1 MSDLQAT
8 FEFSV
13 ELYKFYNVDLFQRG
27 LYQVRVGLRVSPKV
41 PVHIEASVSS
51 GNGAARTGRPAA
63 NASLVGGLAASR
75 AFQIMYRNEEVTLRD
90 IVHFRA
96 HLLVDSRNL
105 KESLERAE
113 WSLGVELWCGE
124 GAQSSNL
131 APVSCRV
138 LKLHF
143 QPAQGLHYHLPVLFD
158 YFHLSAVSITIH
170 TSLVALHQPYINTP
184 RSSKQ
189 WGKLMKNAG
198 TNFSSSGSLEN
209 ILFGS
214 SAKCTGGNSSKI
226 AHARQVH
233 AEVCGILLGSL
244 EGLQNALAICGSTG
258 AQLTPEESSTNS
270 IVGEVAQRIKDLSD
284 TGKKSEA
291 GEEEEWAMGAAHD
304 IARLCAEVTL
314 RWRAFLHHTSD
325 RPHVH
330 HALAARHHALRIKRF
345 AECFFVLDNPRHSL
359 AGCYDS
365 NYQSYQSVGEAA
377 RRSRYLALLPPL
389 PVHCIALDGD
399 PHIMP
404 IIFEDRYQD
413 TAEFARRRSFLNSNA
428 NKSGS
433 DPFLCTETLSE
444 DCGCSVSSLMD
455 SRRPSS
461 EASRV
466 TLTLPK
472 AIIDVLEPQFKS
484 PKSTAGMVQATLTLA
499 PQKSASGSPKRTLV
513 KQNVVEMNVGKATKK
528 QLELTGRNRYIVQN
542 NQISEIQLPPNNAFA
557 SCSIQQGQQ
566 LSRYSASTLLDI
578 NATKD
583 NHMSRQGKDSSDT
596 NEVFHQKHEVIS
608 GVSTLPARHSKSL
621 DQLRIAQMTPMN
633 NSKQMLSKNVRN
645 NSNTSVNYPPNT
657 FIPPQQVKPTTLPR
671 SVTTTAYPT
680 STTTRCAPKG
690 DDYRRNISEFREKY
704 KNPFNPNVN
713 QNSEV
718 FHNVGHK
725 VYGYTFGNQGNP
737 QVNNVIR
744 NPLEFQRGYSVN
756 LPRPMLPPRNSY
768 PPVSGKNQVTD
779 QASVVL
785 HKHVHRSN
793 STHVF
798 HPNMEN
804 PQIDIEAAR
813 NQLRHELN
821 YYLQKGDWSYDF
833 NTGSLI
839 QNYQKKSSKSS
850 DDSGFVMT
858 LDRSSDGTSKSTYS
872 KTPPSTPHSTMPSVR
887 HKKSRSKESKLNHA
901 TKENSK
907 INSSRDSLTSHH
919 SIRSRDS
926 KSDRCT
932 PKSDRSTPKSDRG
945 ISRSGKATPKSGAIT
960 PRSGL
965 VTPKSGRVTPKSGL
979 ATPKSG
985 RSSGKPEK
993 RSKHKPSEKMSQ
1005 LMSEAASSSSSDSI
1019 PFELRRL
1026 ESSASVPYSLD
1037 QGPELLRHC
1046 RSAAS
1051 VLEEPNINN
1060 TFGSESLPNL
1070 APPPAFESPPLDIAD
1085 KDFKILPPENFSNKE
1100 EKRSR
1105 KISPKSPQDA
1115 LKSKPV
1121 VKKVLKDRIDYTEKL
1136 IAAEIR
1142 SLTVDRHCK
1151 SHKPSGPAAA
1161 VQKYH
1166 NKARSEIDLAH
1177 FAAENEYEHLPPPQQ
1192 FRDAPPPPDEFKD
1205 PPSKSPKLSR
1215 QSSKASTPSKTP
1227 RKQSVQP
1234 STLELDNPLYHVCEG
1249 IRERRKLRPHQS
1261 VNSNSGLMSGTL
1273 NKSQSTGELAT
1284 RNENEQRESNLVS
1297 IFGLAESER
1306 LFVKCREE
1314 FRQSV
1319 KYPGAIYSDFP
1330 PVENSLPY
1338 FHISDEYRMF
1348 NPEELGLHLI
1358 ICVHGLDGNAADL
1371 RLVKTYLELG
1381 LPGARLDFLMSERN
1395 QGDTFSDFDT
1405 MTDRLVQ
1412 EILAHIQNSNDPARI
1427 SFVGHSLGTI
1437 IIRSALARP
1446 QMKPFLGKLHTFLSL
1461 SGPHLGTLY
1470 NSSGLVNAGMWFMQK
1485 WKKSGSL
1492 LQLSLR
1498 DASDPRRSFLY
1509 RLSERSQLHQFKHIL
1524 LCGSGQDRYVPLHS
1538 ARLELCKAAAKD
1550 TSLHGQA
1557 YREMVHNMVSPLAA
1571 RASSVSVVRYDVQ
1584 HALPHTASALVG
1596 RAAHI
1601 AALDSDLFIEKFLL
1615 VSAMKA
1621 HPPARGYSSG
1631 LQRDVH
1637 TTLQAA
1643 GRQCDRLLF
1652 QRALCDT
1659 HAAHA
1664 LQHRPPPASSDTR
1677 AHNRATRLASK
1688 ALYKPRPEPGV
1699 AGFASLSGLAT
1710 LGSAGN
1716 PLLPGLYSNNAAP
1729 TETEKEVYEE
1739 VQRVLLE
1746 SEVILEEI
1754 QCYKGAG
1761 KEIREAIADPSR
1773 ISQERAWRAVKPL
1786 VDKLL
1791 RCYNHSLELQR
1802 LRQSIPNSSEYLRC
1816 ELDVVMLKK
1825 ESSLPKCC
1833 VNLPCLKTSK
1843 VSGNIVY
1850 VMKVYMALR
1859 HDLILELS
1867 SLCFRGASVGGALV
1881 LRKLPTDYPGIDLHA
1896 NSLNLYNFTSIRPME
1911 VVPRLLGSLVGG
1923 AMSPTQHLEQQQ
1935 ALVKQFAEILEFVLK
1950 FDEYKMK
1957 TPAIQND
1964 FSYYRRS
1971 VSRGGLINPDIPAD
1985 EAHIGAEVANRMSL
1999 FYAQA
2004 TPMLKVLSEATS
2016 QFVNDNQ
2023 QDLENTTETL
2033 STMAKV
2039 CLRMLENPK
2048 LVAQFSREETSLLVL
2063 RVMVGLIILY
2073 DWVHPSG
2080 AFCRSSSVDVKGCV
2094 KFLQQ
2099 QTPAKAEPLLNALR
2113 YTTKHLNNPTTPKNI
2128 RTLLAA

>member
-63 NASLVGGLAASR
+63 NASLISGLGASR

-113 WSLGVELWCGE
+113 FSFGVELWCSE
-124 GAQSSNL
+124 GAQSSTL

-143 QPAQGLHYHLPVLFD
+143 QPSQGLHYHLPVLFD

-170 TSLVALHQPYINTP
+170 ASLVALHQPYINTP

-189 WGKLMKNAG
+189 WGKLMKSAG
-198 TNFSSSGSLEN
+198 SNFNTSGSFEN
-209 ILFGS
+209 VLFGS
-214 SAKCTGGNSSKI
+214 TGKCAGGNSSKI

-244 EGLQNALAICGSTG
+244 EGLQSALAICGSTG
-258 AQLTPEESSTNS
+258 VLLTPEESSSNS
-270 IVGEVAQRIKDLSD
+270 VVGEVAQRIKDLSD
-284 TGKKSEA
+284 FGRNFQKSEC
-291 GEEEEWAMGAAHD
+291 GEEEEWAMSAAHD

-365 NYQSYQSVGEAA
+365 NYQSYQSVGEVA

-413 TAEFARRRSFLNSNA
+413 TAEFARRRSFLNSSA
-428 NKSGS
+428 SKSGS
-433 DPFLCTETLSE
+433 DPFLCSE
-444 DCGCSVSSLMD
+444 PLDDCACSVSSLMD

-472 AIIDVLEPQFKS
+472 TIMDVLEPQFNA
-484 PKSTAGMVQATLTLA
+484 PKSSSSVVQATLTLA
-499 PQKSASGSPKRTLV
+499 PQKSARGSPKRALV
-513 KQNVVEMNVGKATKK
+513 KQNVVELPKAHNK

-566 LSRYSASTLLDI
+566 MSRYSASTLLDI
-578 NATKD
+578 STAKSASNV
-583 NHMSRQGKDSSDT
+583 SRLGKEKSEPGL
-596 NEVFHQKHEVIS
+596 EVFRQKHEITS

-621 DQLRIAQMTPMN
+621 DQLRVSQMTPLN
-633 NSKQMLSKNVRN
+633 NAQTLTKNVRN
-645 NSNTSVNYPPNT
+645 SSNSSVNYPKPYL
-657 FIPPQQVKPTTLPR
+657 PPQQIKPTTLPR

-680 STTTRCAPKG
+680 NTTTRCKERG
-690 DDYRRNISEFREKY
+690 DDYRKNISEFREKY
-704 KNPFNPNVN
+704 KHPGNMAGGHGMNN
-713 QNSEV
+713 EV
-718 FHNVGHK
+718 FHNVGYK
-725 VYGYTFGNQGNP
+725 YDGAMKPNPNQVYGYTFGNQGNL

-768 PPVSGKNQVTD
+768 PPVSGKTQVTD
-779 QASVVL
+779 QNNLVSN
-785 HKHVHRSN
+785 KHVHRSN

-798 HPNMEN
+798 HQKEN
-804 PQIDIEAAR
+804 QQIDIEAAR

-858 LDRSSDGTSKSTYS
+858 LDRSSDGTSKSTFS

-887 HKKSRSKESKLNHA
+887 HKKSRSKESKLSHSA
-901 TKENSK
+901 KETAK
-907 INSSRDSLTSHH
+907 INSSRDSLSSHH
-919 SIRSRDS
+919 SVKSRDS
-926 KSDRCT
+926 KSDRHT
-932 PKSDRSTPKSDRG
+932 SKSERSTPKSDRATP
-945 ISRSGKATPKSGAIT
+945 RSGKSTPKSGGITPKSGLATPKSGRATPKSGAT
-960 PRSGL
+960 
-965 VTPKSGRVTPKSGL
+965 
-979 ATPKSG
+979 TPKSG

-993 RSKHKPSEKMSQ
+993 RTKHKPSEKMTQ
-1005 LMSEAASSSSSDSI
+1005 LMSEAASSSSDESI

-1051 VLEEPNINN
+1051 VLDEPNLNN

-1070 APPPAFESPPLDIAD
+1070 APPPAFDSPPLDIAD
-1085 KDFKILPPENFSNKE
+1085 KDFKILPPENFLNKDEKRNRSTSTSSLSEQSGWVSSGRSSGPSSPDNASCQLNQNFVPGNSNVSKVSNKNYEDPNEHQITDGETISDFKRTVLNGEQLRDRLLKLAVKVAQNNSNEKIECCDKEVCE
-1100 EKRSR
+1100 ECTICSDSICTDSQCEYNKLMHSNGLDAGCNSDTCTASCFQQMADASVSKGNQRHNSFSAVQG
-1105 KISPKSPQDA
+1105 KTYTSSSKS
-1115 LKSKPV
+1115 LNEGTVKKSKTIGDNLHPYIR
-1121 VKKVLKDRIDYTEKL
+1121 KEIPQQPPQPQAAQGKSQTLDKTKLKDRIQYTEKL

-1142 SLTVDRHCK
+1142 SLTVDRNCK
-1151 SHKPSGPAAA
+1151 TSHKKSTPAGA
-1161 VQKYH
+1161 VQKFS
-1166 NKARSEIDLAH
+1166 NKAKSEVDLAH
-1177 FAAENEYEHLPPPQQ
+1177 FMGDNDYEHLPPPQQ
-1192 FRDAPPPPDEFKD
+1192 FRDAPPPPDQF
-1205 PPSKSPKLSR
+1205 KLSR
-1215 QSSKASTPSKTP
+1215 QSSKSSTPSKTP
-1227 RKQSVQP
+1227 RKQPPQP
-1234 STLELDNPLYHVCEG
+1234 SSLQLDNPLYHVCE
-1249 IRERRKLRPHQS
+1249 
-1261 VNSNSGLMSGTL
+1261 
-1273 NKSQSTGELAT
+1273 
-1284 RNENEQRESNLVS
+1284 EQRESNLIS

-1348 NPEELGLHLI
+1348 NPEGLHLI

-1412 EILAHIQNSNDPARI
+1412 EILTHIQNSSDPARI

-1550 TSLHGQA
+1550 TSLLGQA

-1571 RASSVSVVRYDVQ
+1571 RASTVSVVRYDVQ

-1615 VSAMKA
+1615 VSA
-1621 HPPARGYSSG
+1621 
-1631 LQRDVH
+1631 
-1637 TTLQAA
+1637 
-1643 GRQCDRLLF
+1643 
-1652 QRALCDT
+1652 
-1659 HAAHA
+1659 
-1664 LQHRPPPASSDTR
+1664 
-1677 AHNRATRLASK
+1677 
-1688 ALYKPRPEPGV
+1688 
-1699 AGFASLSGLAT
+1699 
-1710 LGSAGN
+1710 
-1716 PLLPGLYSNNAAP
+1716 
-1729 TETEKEVYEE
+1729 
-1739 VQRVLLE
+1739 
-1746 SEVILEEI
+1746 
-1754 QCYKGAG
+1754 
-1761 KEIREAIADPSR
+1761 
-1773 ISQERAWRAVKPL
+1773 
-1786 VDKLL
+1786 
-1791 RCYNHSLELQR
+1791 
-1802 LRQSIPNSSEYLRC
+1802 
-1816 ELDVVMLKK
+1816 LK
-1825 ESSLPKCC
+1825 
-1833 VNLPCLKTSK
+1833 
-1843 VSGNIVY
+1843 Y
-1850 VMKVYMALR
+1850 
-1859 HDLILELS
+1859 
-1867 SLCFRGASVGGALV
+1867 FR
-1881 LRKLPTDYPGIDLHA
+1881 
-1896 NSLNLYNFTSIRPME
+1896 
-1911 VVPRLLGSLVGG
+1911 
-1923 AMSPTQHLEQQQ
+1923 
-1935 ALVKQFAEILEFVLK
+1935 
-1950 FDEYKMK
+1950 
-1957 TPAIQND
+1957 
-1964 FSYYRRS
+1964 
-1971 VSRGGLINPDIPAD
+1971 
-1985 EAHIGAEVANRMSL
+1985 
-1999 FYAQA
+1999 
-2004 TPMLKVLSEATS
+2004 
-2016 QFVNDNQ
+2016 
-2023 QDLENTTETL
+2023 
-2033 STMAKV
+2033 
-2039 CLRMLENPK
+2039 
-2048 LVAQFSREETSLLVL
+2048 
-2063 RVMVGLIILY
+2063 
-2073 DWVHPSG
+2073 
-2080 AFCRSSSVDVKGCV
+2080 
-2094 KFLQQ
+2094 
-2099 QTPAKAEPLLNALR
+2099 
-2113 YTTKHLNNPTTPKNI
+2113 
-2128 RTLLAA
+2128 

>member
-1 MSDLQAT
+1 MTDLQAT

-63 NASLVGGLAASR
+63 NASLIGGLAASR

-105 KESLERAE
+105 KDSLERAE
-113 WSLGVELWCGE
+113 WSLGVELWCSE
-124 GAQSSNL
+124 GAQSNTL

-143 QPAQGLHYHLPVLFD
+143 QPSNGLHYHLPVLFD

-170 TSLVALHQPYINTP
+170 ASLVALHQPYINAP

-189 WGKLMKNAG
+189 WGKLMKSAG
-198 TNFSSSGSLEN
+198 SNFNTSGSFEN
-209 ILFGS
+209 VLFGS
-214 SAKCTGGNSSKI
+214 AGKCTGGNSSKI

-244 EGLQNALAICGSTG
+244 EGLQTALSICGSAG
-258 AQLTPEESSTNS
+258 VLLTPEESANNS
-270 IVGEVAQRIKDLSD
+270 VVGEVAQRLKDLND
-284 TGKKSEA
+284 IGKKSEA
-291 GEEEEWAMGAAHD
+291 GEEEEWAMGLAHD

-365 NYQSYQSVGEAA
+365 NYQSYQSVGEAV

-433 DPFLCTETLSE
+433 DPFLCTESMGE
-444 DCGCSVSSLMD
+444 DCACGVGPLMD

-472 AIIDVLEPQFKS
+472 TILDVLEPQFNT
-484 PKSTAGMVQATLTLA
+484 PKSNNSVVQATLTLA
-499 PQKSASGSPKRTLV
+499 PQKSARGSPKRTLV
-513 KQNVVEMNVGKATKK
+513 KQNVVEVTKAYNK

-542 NQISEIQLPPNNAFA
+542 NQISEIQLPPNSAFA

-566 LSRYSASTLLDI
+566 LSRYSASTLLDM
-578 NATKD
+578 NATKSNTNILHSGRD
-583 NHMSRQGKDSSDT
+583 LNDT
-596 NEVFHQKHEVIS
+596 NDFRQKHEITS

-621 DQLRIAQMTPMN
+621 DQLRVAQMTPFS
-633 NSKQMLSKNVRN
+633 NSQTLTKTVKNS
-645 NSNTSVNYPPNT
+645 SNTSVNYPKPYHQHH
-657 FIPPQQVKPTTLPR
+657 PLQQVKPSTLPR

-680 STTTRCAPKG
+680 STTTRCGTKG

-704 KNPFNPNVN
+704 KNPCNLVNPHGMNN
-713 QNSEV
+713 EV
-718 FHNVGHK
+718 FHNVGYK
-725 VYGYTFGNQGNP
+725 YDGGMKCNPNQVYGYTFGNQGTLP
-737 QVNNVIR
+737 VNNVIR
-744 NPLEFQRGYSVN
+744 NPLEFQRGYNVN

-768 PPVSGKNQVTD
+768 PPVSGKTQATD
-779 QASVVL
+779 QNNLVSN
-785 HKHVHRSN
+785 KHVHRSN

-798 HPNMEN
+798 HQNVEN
-804 PQIDIEAAR
+804 QQIDIEAAR

-858 LDRSSDGTSKSTYS
+858 LDRSSDCTSKSTYS

-887 HKKSRSKESKLNHA
+887 HKKSRSKESKLNNSA
-901 TKENSK
+901 KENAK
-907 INSSRDSLTSHH
+907 VNSSRDSLSSHH

-926 KSDRCT
+926 KSDRQT
-932 PKSDRSTPKSDRG
+932 SKSERSTPKSDRG
-945 ISRSGKATPKSGAIT
+945 TPRSGKATPKSGGIT
-960 PRSGL
+960 PR
-965 VTPKSGRVTPKSGL
+965 SGL

-985 RSSGKPEK
+985 RTTPKSGMATPKSGRSSGRPEK
-993 RSKHKPSEKMSQ
+993 RSKHKASEKMTQ
-1005 LMSEAASSSSSDSI
+1005 LMSEAASSSSNESI

-1037 QGPELLRHC
+1037 HGPELLRHC

-1051 VLEEPNINN
+1051 VLDEPNINN

-1100 EKRSR
+1100 EKRSQSNSTSSLSEQSGWVSSGR
-1105 KISPKSPQDA
+1105 SSGPSSPDNASSQLNQTFTSPGNPTTSKSAPQKYEEEAKPKKVEGDTISDFKRTILNGEQLRERLLKLAVKVAQNNTNEKIECCDKEVCEECTICSDSICTDSQCEYNKLMHSNGIDAGCSSDTCTASCLQQFSDVPSAKANQRHNSFSAGQGKSYSSSS
-1115 LKSKPV
+1115 KSTNEGT
-1121 VKKVLKDRIDYTEKL
+1121 VKKSQTIGDNLHPYIRKEIPSKAQPAPTPAAGTTATAKSSSINKTKLRDRIEYTEKL
-1136 IAAEIR
+1136 IAAEIL
-1142 SLTVDRHCK
+1142 SLTVDRSCK
-1151 SHKPSGPAAA
+1151 SHNGKKVQSGPVSA
-1161 VQKYH
+1161 VQKLQ
-1166 NKARSEIDLAH
+1166 NKARSEVDLAH
-1177 FAAENEYEHLPPPQQ
+1177 FIGDNDYEHLPPPQQ

-1215 QSSKASTPSKTP
+1215 QSSKSSTPSKTP
-1227 RKQSVQP
+1227 RKQSAQP
-1234 STLELDNPLYHVCEG
+1234 SPLQLDNPLYHVCE
-1249 IRERRKLRPHQS
+1249 EP
-1261 VNSNSGLMSGTL
+1261 
-1273 NKSQSTGELAT
+1273 
-1284 RNENEQRESNLVS
+1284 RESNLIS

-1330 PVENSLPY
+1330 PLENSLPY

-1348 NPEELGLHLI
+1348 NPEGLHLI

-1412 EILAHIQNSNDPARI
+1412 EILTHIQNSSDPARI

-1437 IIRSALARP
+1437 IIRSALARKE
-1446 QMKPFLGKLHTFLSL
+1446 MKPFLGKLHTFLSL

-1550 TSLHGQA
+1550 TSLLGQA

-1571 RASSVSVVRYDVQ
+1571 RASTVSVVRYDVQ

-1615 VSAMKA
+1615 VSA
-1621 HPPARGYSSG
+1621 
-1631 LQRDVH
+1631 
-1637 TTLQAA
+1637 
-1643 GRQCDRLLF
+1643 
-1652 QRALCDT
+1652 
-1659 HAAHA
+1659 
-1664 LQHRPPPASSDTR
+1664 
-1677 AHNRATRLASK
+1677 
-1688 ALYKPRPEPGV
+1688 
-1699 AGFASLSGLAT
+1699 
-1710 LGSAGN
+1710 
-1716 PLLPGLYSNNAAP
+1716 
-1729 TETEKEVYEE
+1729 
-1739 VQRVLLE
+1739 
-1746 SEVILEEI
+1746 
-1754 QCYKGAG
+1754 
-1761 KEIREAIADPSR
+1761 
-1773 ISQERAWRAVKPL
+1773 
-1786 VDKLL
+1786 
-1791 RCYNHSLELQR
+1791 
-1802 LRQSIPNSSEYLRC
+1802 
-1816 ELDVVMLKK
+1816 LK
-1825 ESSLPKCC
+1825 
-1833 VNLPCLKTSK
+1833 
-1843 VSGNIVY
+1843 Y
-1850 VMKVYMALR
+1850 
-1859 HDLILELS
+1859 
-1867 SLCFRGASVGGALV
+1867 FR
-1881 LRKLPTDYPGIDLHA
+1881 
-1896 NSLNLYNFTSIRPME
+1896 
-1911 VVPRLLGSLVGG
+1911 
-1923 AMSPTQHLEQQQ
+1923 
-1935 ALVKQFAEILEFVLK
+1935 
-1950 FDEYKMK
+1950 
-1957 TPAIQND
+1957 
-1964 FSYYRRS
+1964 
-1971 VSRGGLINPDIPAD
+1971 
-1985 EAHIGAEVANRMSL
+1985 
-1999 FYAQA
+1999 
-2004 TPMLKVLSEATS
+2004 
-2016 QFVNDNQ
+2016 
-2023 QDLENTTETL
+2023 
-2033 STMAKV
+2033 
-2039 CLRMLENPK
+2039 
-2048 LVAQFSREETSLLVL
+2048 
-2063 RVMVGLIILY
+2063 
-2073 DWVHPSG
+2073 
-2080 AFCRSSSVDVKGCV
+2080 
-2094 KFLQQ
+2094 
-2099 QTPAKAEPLLNALR
+2099 
-2113 YTTKHLNNPTTPKNI
+2113 
-2128 RTLLAA
+2128 

>member
-63 NASLVGGLAASR
+63 NASLISGLGASR

-113 WSLGVELWCGE
+113 FSFGVELWCSE
-124 GAQSSNL
+124 GAQSSTL

-143 QPAQGLHYHLPVLFD
+143 QPSQGLHYHLPVLFD

-170 TSLVALHQPYINTP
+170 ASLVALHQPYINTP

-189 WGKLMKNAG
+189 WGKLMKSAG
-198 TNFSSSGSLEN
+198 SNFNTSGSFEN
-209 ILFGS
+209 VLFGS
-214 SAKCTGGNSSKI
+214 TGKCAGGNSSKI

-244 EGLQNALAICGSTG
+244 EGLQSALAICGSTG
-258 AQLTPEESSTNS
+258 VLLTPEESSSNS
-270 IVGEVAQRIKDLSD
+270 VVGEVAQRIKDLSD
-284 TGKKSEA
+284 FGRNFQKSEC
-291 GEEEEWAMGAAHD
+291 GEEEEWAMSAAHD

-365 NYQSYQSVGEAA
+365 NYQSYQSVGEVA

-413 TAEFARRRSFLNSNA
+413 TAEFARRRSFLNSSA
-428 NKSGS
+428 SKSGS
-433 DPFLCTETLSE
+433 DPFLCSE
-444 DCGCSVSSLMD
+444 PLDDCACSVSSLMD

-472 AIIDVLEPQFKS
+472 TIMDVLEPQFNA
-484 PKSTAGMVQATLTLA
+484 PKSSSSVVQATLTLA
-499 PQKSASGSPKRTLV
+499 PQKSARGSPKRALV
-513 KQNVVEMNVGKATKK
+513 KQNVVELPKAHNK

-566 LSRYSASTLLDI
+566 MSRYSASTLLDI
-578 NATKD
+578 STAKSASNV
-583 NHMSRQGKDSSDT
+583 SRLGKEKSEPGL
-596 NEVFHQKHEVIS
+596 EVFRQKHEITS

-621 DQLRIAQMTPMN
+621 DQLRVSQMTPLN
-633 NSKQMLSKNVRN
+633 NAQTLTKNVRN
-645 NSNTSVNYPPNT
+645 SSNSSVNYPKPYL
-657 FIPPQQVKPTTLPR
+657 PPQQIKPTTLPR

-680 STTTRCAPKG
+680 NTTTRCKERG
-690 DDYRRNISEFREKY
+690 DDYRKNISEFREKY
-704 KNPFNPNVN
+704 KHPGNMAGGHGMNN
-713 QNSEV
+713 EV
-718 FHNVGHK
+718 FHNVGYK
-725 VYGYTFGNQGNP
+725 YDGAMKPNPNQVYGYTFGNQGNL

-768 PPVSGKNQVTD
+768 PPVSGKTQVTD
-779 QASVVL
+779 QNNLVSN
-785 HKHVHRSN
+785 KHVHRSN

-798 HPNMEN
+798 HQKEN
-804 PQIDIEAAR
+804 QQIDIEAAR

-858 LDRSSDGTSKSTYS
+858 LDRSSDGTSKSTFS

-887 HKKSRSKESKLNHA
+887 HKKSRSKESKLSHSA
-901 TKENSK
+901 KETAK
-907 INSSRDSLTSHH
+907 INSSRDSLSSHH
-919 SIRSRDS
+919 SVKSRDS
-926 KSDRCT
+926 KSDRHT
-932 PKSDRSTPKSDRG
+932 SKSERSTPKSDRATP
-945 ISRSGKATPKSGAIT
+945 RSGKSTPKSGGITPKSGLATPKSGRATPKSGAT
-960 PRSGL
+960 
-965 VTPKSGRVTPKSGL
+965 
-979 ATPKSG
+979 TPKSG

-993 RSKHKPSEKMSQ
+993 RTKHKPSEKMTQ
-1005 LMSEAASSSSSDSI
+1005 LMSEAASSSSDESI

-1051 VLEEPNINN
+1051 VLDEPNLNN

-1070 APPPAFESPPLDIAD
+1070 APPPAFDSPPLDIAD
-1085 KDFKILPPENFSNKE
+1085 KDFKILPPENFLNKDEKRNRSTSTSSLSEQSGWVSSGRSSGPSSPDNASCQLNQNFVPGNSNVSKVSNKNYEDPNEHQITDGETISDFKRTVLNGEQLRDRLLKLAVKVAQNNSNEKIECCDKEVCE
-1100 EKRSR
+1100 ECTICSDSICTDSQCEYNKLMHSNGLDAGCNSDTCTASCFQQMADASVSKGNQRHNSFSAVQG
-1105 KISPKSPQDA
+1105 KTYTSSSKS
-1115 LKSKPV
+1115 LNEGTVKKSKTIGDNLHPYIR
-1121 VKKVLKDRIDYTEKL
+1121 KEIPQQPPQPQ
-1136 IAAEIR
+1136 AAQEIR
-1142 SLTVDRHCK
+1142 SLTVDRNCK
-1151 SHKPSGPAAA
+1151 TSHKKSTPAGA
-1161 VQKYH
+1161 VQKFS
-1166 NKARSEIDLAH
+1166 NKAKSEVDLAH
-1177 FAAENEYEHLPPPQQ
+1177 FMGDNDYEHLPPPQQ
-1192 FRDAPPPPDEFKD
+1192 FRDAPPPPDQFKD

-1215 QSSKASTPSKTP
+1215 QSSKSSTPSKTP
-1227 RKQSVQP
+1227 RKQPPQP
-1234 STLELDNPLYHVCEG
+1234 SSLQLDNPLYHVCEG
-1249 IRERRKLRPHQS
+1249 IMERRKLRPHQS
-1261 VNSNSGLMSGTL
+1261 VNSSSTPSGSTL
-1273 NKSQSTGELAT
+1273 NKSQSTGELAS
-1284 RNENEQRESNLVS
+1284 RNETEQRESNLIS

-1348 NPEELGLHLI
+1348 NPEGLHLI

-1412 EILAHIQNSNDPARI
+1412 EILTHIQNSSDPARI

-1550 TSLHGQA
+1550 TSLLGQA

-1571 RASSVSVVRYDVQ
+1571 RASTVSVVRYDVQ

-1615 VSAMKA
+1615 VSA
-1621 HPPARGYSSG
+1621 
-1631 LQRDVH
+1631 
-1637 TTLQAA
+1637 
-1643 GRQCDRLLF
+1643 
-1652 QRALCDT
+1652 
-1659 HAAHA
+1659 
-1664 LQHRPPPASSDTR
+1664 
-1677 AHNRATRLASK
+1677 
-1688 ALYKPRPEPGV
+1688 
-1699 AGFASLSGLAT
+1699 
-1710 LGSAGN
+1710 
-1716 PLLPGLYSNNAAP
+1716 
-1729 TETEKEVYEE
+1729 
-1739 VQRVLLE
+1739 
-1746 SEVILEEI
+1746 
-1754 QCYKGAG
+1754 
-1761 KEIREAIADPSR
+1761 
-1773 ISQERAWRAVKPL
+1773 
-1786 VDKLL
+1786 
-1791 RCYNHSLELQR
+1791 
-1802 LRQSIPNSSEYLRC
+1802 
-1816 ELDVVMLKK
+1816 LK
-1825 ESSLPKCC
+1825 
-1833 VNLPCLKTSK
+1833 
-1843 VSGNIVY
+1843 Y
-1850 VMKVYMALR
+1850 
-1859 HDLILELS
+1859 
-1867 SLCFRGASVGGALV
+1867 FR
-1881 LRKLPTDYPGIDLHA
+1881 
-1896 NSLNLYNFTSIRPME
+1896 
-1911 VVPRLLGSLVGG
+1911 
-1923 AMSPTQHLEQQQ
+1923 
-1935 ALVKQFAEILEFVLK
+1935 
-1950 FDEYKMK
+1950 
-1957 TPAIQND
+1957 
-1964 FSYYRRS
+1964 
-1971 VSRGGLINPDIPAD
+1971 
-1985 EAHIGAEVANRMSL
+1985 
-1999 FYAQA
+1999 
-2004 TPMLKVLSEATS
+2004 
-2016 QFVNDNQ
+2016 
-2023 QDLENTTETL
+2023 
-2033 STMAKV
+2033 
-2039 CLRMLENPK
+2039 
-2048 LVAQFSREETSLLVL
+2048 
-2063 RVMVGLIILY
+2063 
-2073 DWVHPSG
+2073 
-2080 AFCRSSSVDVKGCV
+2080 
-2094 KFLQQ
+2094 
-2099 QTPAKAEPLLNALR
+2099 
-2113 YTTKHLNNPTTPKNI
+2113 
-2128 RTLLAA
+2128 

>member
-170 TSLVALHQPYINTP
+170 TSLVALHQPYIKKSIMHYVQSCTP

-1105 KISPKSPQDA
+1105 SNSTSSLSEQSGWVSSGRSSGPSTPDNASCQLNQNFPPPVSSTGSKLSNDEAESKKEKVEGDKINDFKRTVLNGDQLRERLLKLAVKVAQSNPNEKIECCDKEVCEECTICSDSICTDSQCEYNKLMHNNGIDAGCNSDTCTASCFQQFSGNVSKINQRHNSFSAIQGKSYNSTPKITNEGTVKKSQTVSDNLHPLLRKEISPKSPQDA

-1348 NPEELGLHLI
+1348 NPEGLHLI

-1615 VSAMKA
+1615 VSAMK
-1621 HPPARGYSSG
+1621 Y
-1631 LQRDVH
+1631 
-1637 TTLQAA
+1637 
-1643 GRQCDRLLF
+1643 
-1652 QRALCDT
+1652 
-1659 HAAHA
+1659 
-1664 LQHRPPPASSDTR
+1664 
-1677 AHNRATRLASK
+1677 
-1688 ALYKPRPEPGV
+1688 
-1699 AGFASLSGLAT
+1699 
-1710 LGSAGN
+1710 
-1716 PLLPGLYSNNAAP
+1716 
-1729 TETEKEVYEE
+1729 
-1739 VQRVLLE
+1739 
-1746 SEVILEEI
+1746 
-1754 QCYKGAG
+1754 
-1761 KEIREAIADPSR
+1761 
-1773 ISQERAWRAVKPL
+1773 
-1786 VDKLL
+1786 
-1791 RCYNHSLELQR
+1791 
-1802 LRQSIPNSSEYLRC
+1802 
-1816 ELDVVMLKK
+1816 
-1825 ESSLPKCC
+1825 
-1833 VNLPCLKTSK
+1833 
-1843 VSGNIVY
+1843 
-1850 VMKVYMALR
+1850 
-1859 HDLILELS
+1859 
-1867 SLCFRGASVGGALV
+1867 FR
-1881 LRKLPTDYPGIDLHA
+1881 
-1896 NSLNLYNFTSIRPME
+1896 
-1911 VVPRLLGSLVGG
+1911 
-1923 AMSPTQHLEQQQ
+1923 
-1935 ALVKQFAEILEFVLK
+1935 
-1950 FDEYKMK
+1950 
-1957 TPAIQND
+1957 
-1964 FSYYRRS
+1964 
-1971 VSRGGLINPDIPAD
+1971 
-1985 EAHIGAEVANRMSL
+1985 
-1999 FYAQA
+1999 
-2004 TPMLKVLSEATS
+2004 
-2016 QFVNDNQ
+2016 
-2023 QDLENTTETL
+2023 
-2033 STMAKV
+2033 
-2039 CLRMLENPK
+2039 
-2048 LVAQFSREETSLLVL
+2048 
-2063 RVMVGLIILY
+2063 
-2073 DWVHPSG
+2073 
-2080 AFCRSSSVDVKGCV
+2080 
-2094 KFLQQ
+2094 
-2099 QTPAKAEPLLNALR
+2099 
-2113 YTTKHLNNPTTPKNI
+2113 
-2128 RTLLAA
+2128 

>member
-170 TSLVALHQPYINTP
+170 TSLVALHQPYIKKSIMHYVQSCTP

-1105 KISPKSPQDA
+1105 SNSTSSLSEQSGWVSSGRSSGPSTPDNASCQLNQNFPPPVSSTGSKLSNDEAESKKEKVEGDKINDFKRTVLNGDQLRERLLKLAVKVAQSNPNEKIECCDKEVCEECTICSDSICTDSQCEYNKLMHNNGIDAGCNSDTCTASCFQQFSGNVSKINQRHNSFSAIQGKSYNSTPKITNEGTVKKSQTVSDNLHPLLRKEISPKSPQDA

-1234 STLELDNPLYHVCEG
+1234 STLELDNPLYHVCE
-1249 IRERRKLRPHQS
+1249 
-1261 VNSNSGLMSGTL
+1261 
-1273 NKSQSTGELAT
+1273 
-1284 RNENEQRESNLVS
+1284 EQRESNLVS

-1348 NPEELGLHLI
+1348 NPEGLHLI

-1615 VSAMKA
+1615 VSAMK
-1621 HPPARGYSSG
+1621 Y
-1631 LQRDVH
+1631 
-1637 TTLQAA
+1637 
-1643 GRQCDRLLF
+1643 
-1652 QRALCDT
+1652 
-1659 HAAHA
+1659 
-1664 LQHRPPPASSDTR
+1664 
-1677 AHNRATRLASK
+1677 
-1688 ALYKPRPEPGV
+1688 
-1699 AGFASLSGLAT
+1699 
-1710 LGSAGN
+1710 
-1716 PLLPGLYSNNAAP
+1716 
-1729 TETEKEVYEE
+1729 
-1739 VQRVLLE
+1739 
-1746 SEVILEEI
+1746 
-1754 QCYKGAG
+1754 
-1761 KEIREAIADPSR
+1761 
-1773 ISQERAWRAVKPL
+1773 
-1786 VDKLL
+1786 
-1791 RCYNHSLELQR
+1791 
-1802 LRQSIPNSSEYLRC
+1802 
-1816 ELDVVMLKK
+1816 
-1825 ESSLPKCC
+1825 
-1833 VNLPCLKTSK
+1833 
-1843 VSGNIVY
+1843 
-1850 VMKVYMALR
+1850 
-1859 HDLILELS
+1859 
-1867 SLCFRGASVGGALV
+1867 FR
-1881 LRKLPTDYPGIDLHA
+1881 
-1896 NSLNLYNFTSIRPME
+1896 
-1911 VVPRLLGSLVGG
+1911 
-1923 AMSPTQHLEQQQ
+1923 
-1935 ALVKQFAEILEFVLK
+1935 
-1950 FDEYKMK
+1950 
-1957 TPAIQND
+1957 
-1964 FSYYRRS
+1964 
-1971 VSRGGLINPDIPAD
+1971 
-1985 EAHIGAEVANRMSL
+1985 
-1999 FYAQA
+1999 
-2004 TPMLKVLSEATS
+2004 
-2016 QFVNDNQ
+2016 
-2023 QDLENTTETL
+2023 
-2033 STMAKV
+2033 
-2039 CLRMLENPK
+2039 
-2048 LVAQFSREETSLLVL
+2048 
-2063 RVMVGLIILY
+2063 
-2073 DWVHPSG
+2073 
-2080 AFCRSSSVDVKGCV
+2080 
-2094 KFLQQ
+2094 
-2099 QTPAKAEPLLNALR
+2099 
-2113 YTTKHLNNPTTPKNI
+2113 
-2128 RTLLAA
+2128 

>member
-1 MSDLQAT
+1 MTDLQAT

-63 NASLVGGLAASR
+63 NASLIGGLAASR

-96 HLLVDSRNL
+96 HLLVDSRSL

-113 WSLGVELWCGE
+113 WSLGVELWCSE
-124 GAQSSNL
+124 GAQSSTL

-158 YFHLSAVSITIH
+158 YFHLSSVSITIH
-170 TSLVALHQPYINTP
+170 ASLVALHQPYIKKSIMHYVQSCTP

-189 WGKLMKNAG
+189 WGKLMKSAG
-198 TNFSSSGSLEN
+198 SNFNTSGSFEN
-209 ILFGS
+209 VLFGS
-214 SAKCTGGNSSKI
+214 TGKCAGGNSSKI

-244 EGLQNALAICGSTG
+244 EGLQSALAICGSPG
-258 AQLTPEESSTNS
+258 ILLTPEESSSNS
-270 IVGEVAQRIKDLSD
+270 VVGEVAQRIKDLSD
-284 TGKKSEA
+284 FGKTFQKSEC
-291 GEEEEWAMGAAHD
+291 GEEEWAMSAAHD

-345 AECFFVLDNPRHSL
+345 SECFFVLDNPRHSL

-365 NYQSYQSVGEAA
+365 NYQSYQSVGEVA

-413 TAEFARRRSFLNSNA
+413 TAEFARRRSFLNSSA
-428 NKSGS
+428 SKSGS
-433 DPFLCTETLSE
+433 DPFLCSE
-444 DCGCSVSSLMD
+444 PLGDDCACSVSSLMD

-472 AIIDVLEPQFKS
+472 TIMDVLEPQFNA
-484 PKSTAGMVQATLTLA
+484 PKSSSSVVQATLTLA
-499 PQKSASGSPKRTLV
+499 PQKSARGSPKRALV
-513 KQNVVEMNVGKATKK
+513 KQNVVELPKAHNK

-557 SCSIQQGQQ
+557 SCPIQQGQQ
-566 LSRYSASTLLDI
+566 MSRYSASTLLDM
-578 NATKD
+578 NSAKSAS
-583 NHMSRQGKDSSDT
+583 NVSRLGKEQSEPGL
-596 NEVFHQKHEVIS
+596 EVFRQKHEITS

-621 DQLRIAQMTPMN
+621 DQLRVSQMTPLN
-633 NSKQMLSKNVRN
+633 TAQTLTKTVRN
-645 NSNTSVNYPPNT
+645 GSNASVNYPKPYL
-657 FIPPQQVKPTTLPR
+657 PPQQVKPTTLPR
-671 SVTTTAYPT
+671 SVTTSAYPT
-680 STTTRCAPKG
+680 NTTTRCSSKG

-704 KNPFNPNVN
+704 KNPCIKNVGHGVN
-713 QNSEV
+713 NEV
-718 FHNVGHK
+718 FHNVGYNYDGGMK
-725 VYGYTFGNQGNP
+725 SNPNQVYGYTFGNQGNL

-779 QASVVL
+779 QNNLVSN
-785 HKHVHRSN
+785 KHVHRSN

-798 HPNMEN
+798 HQKVEN
-804 PQIDIEAAR
+804 QQIDIEAAR

-887 HKKSRSKESKLNHA
+887 HKKSRSKESKLNQSG
-901 TKENSK
+901 KENTK
-907 INSSRDSLTSHH
+907 MNSSRDSLSSHH
-919 SIRSRDS
+919 SIKSRDS
-926 KSDRCT
+926 KSDRHT
-932 PKSDRSTPKSDRG
+932 SKSERSTPKSDRATP
-945 ISRSGKATPKSGAIT
+945 RSGKSTPKSGGFTPKSGLSTPKSGRATPKSGAT
-960 PRSGL
+960 
-965 VTPKSGRVTPKSGL
+965 
-979 ATPKSG
+979 TPKSG

-993 RSKHKPSEKMSQ
+993 RTKHKPSEKMTQ
-1005 LMSEAASSSSSDSI
+1005 LMSEAASSSSNESI

-1026 ESSASVPYSLD
+1026 ESSTSVPYSLD
-1037 QGPELLRHC
+1037 HGPELLRHC

-1051 VLEEPNINN
+1051 VLDEPNMNN

-1085 KDFKILPPENFSNKE
+1085 KDFKILPPKNFLNKE
-1100 EKRSR
+1100 EKRRRSTSTSSLSEQSGWVSSGRSSGPSSPDNASCQLNQNFAAGKPAAPKPTGTTNKNYEGPTDPR
-1105 KISPKSPQDA
+1105 KPDGEPISDFKRTVLNGEQLRERLLKLAVKVAQNTSNEKIECCDKEVCEECTICSDSICTDSQCEYNKLMHSNGIDAGCNSDTCTASCFQQMAEVNAVKGNQRHNSFSAVQGKTYSSSSKSLNEGTVKKSQTISDNLHPYIRKEMPQKPQPAPAKSQSLD
-1115 LKSKPV
+1115 KSK
-1121 VKKVLKDRIDYTEKL
+1121 LKDRIQYTEKL

-1142 SLTVDRHCK
+1142 SLTVDRSCVK
-1151 SHKPSGPAAA
+1151 PSSHKKGGSSG
-1161 VQKYH
+1161 KYS
-1166 NKARSEIDLAH
+1166 NKAKSEIDLAH
-1177 FAAENEYEHLPPPQQ
+1177 FVGDNDYEHLPPPQQ
-1192 FRDAPPPPDEFKD
+1192 FRDAPPPPDEFK
-1205 PPSKSPKLSR
+1205 LSR
-1215 QSSKASTPSKTP
+1215 QSSKSSTPSKTP
-1227 RKQSVQP
+1227 RKQQQQTSSLQ
-1234 STLELDNPLYHVCEG
+1234 LDNPLYHVCEG
-1249 IRERRKLRPHQS
+1249 IMERRKLRPHQS
-1261 VNSNSGLMSGTL
+1261 VNSGSAPSGGTL
-1273 NKSQSTGELAT
+1273 NKSQSTGELAS
-1284 RNENEQRESNLVS
+1284 RNDTEQRESNLIS

-1348 NPEELGLHLI
+1348 NPEGLHLI

-1412 EILAHIQNSNDPARI
+1412 EILTHIQNSSDPARI

-1446 QMKPFLGKLHTFLSL
+1446 QMKPYLGKLHTFLSL

-1550 TSLHGQA
+1550 TSLLGQA

-1615 VSAMKA
+1615 VSA
-1621 HPPARGYSSG
+1621 
-1631 LQRDVH
+1631 
-1637 TTLQAA
+1637 
-1643 GRQCDRLLF
+1643 
-1652 QRALCDT
+1652 
-1659 HAAHA
+1659 
-1664 LQHRPPPASSDTR
+1664 
-1677 AHNRATRLASK
+1677 
-1688 ALYKPRPEPGV
+1688 
-1699 AGFASLSGLAT
+1699 
-1710 LGSAGN
+1710 
-1716 PLLPGLYSNNAAP
+1716 
-1729 TETEKEVYEE
+1729 
-1739 VQRVLLE
+1739 
-1746 SEVILEEI
+1746 
-1754 QCYKGAG
+1754 
-1761 KEIREAIADPSR
+1761 
-1773 ISQERAWRAVKPL
+1773 
-1786 VDKLL
+1786 
-1791 RCYNHSLELQR
+1791 
-1802 LRQSIPNSSEYLRC
+1802 
-1816 ELDVVMLKK
+1816 LK
-1825 ESSLPKCC
+1825 
-1833 VNLPCLKTSK
+1833 
-1843 VSGNIVY
+1843 Y
-1850 VMKVYMALR
+1850 
-1859 HDLILELS
+1859 
-1867 SLCFRGASVGGALV
+1867 FR
-1881 LRKLPTDYPGIDLHA
+1881 
-1896 NSLNLYNFTSIRPME
+1896 
-1911 VVPRLLGSLVGG
+1911 
-1923 AMSPTQHLEQQQ
+1923 
-1935 ALVKQFAEILEFVLK
+1935 
-1950 FDEYKMK
+1950 
-1957 TPAIQND
+1957 
-1964 FSYYRRS
+1964 
-1971 VSRGGLINPDIPAD
+1971 
-1985 EAHIGAEVANRMSL
+1985 
-1999 FYAQA
+1999 
-2004 TPMLKVLSEATS
+2004 
-2016 QFVNDNQ
+2016 
-2023 QDLENTTETL
+2023 
-2033 STMAKV
+2033 
-2039 CLRMLENPK
+2039 
-2048 LVAQFSREETSLLVL
+2048 
-2063 RVMVGLIILY
+2063 
-2073 DWVHPSG
+2073 
-2080 AFCRSSSVDVKGCV
+2080 
-2094 KFLQQ
+2094 
-2099 QTPAKAEPLLNALR
+2099 
-2113 YTTKHLNNPTTPKNI
+2113 
-2128 RTLLAA
+2128 

>member
-41 PVHIEASVSS
+41 PVHIEATVSS

-63 NASLVGGLAASR
+63 NASLIGGLAASR

-113 WSLGVELWCGE
+113 WSLGVELWCSE
-124 GAQSSNL
+124 GAQSSTL
-131 APVSCRV
+131 SPVSCRV

-143 QPAQGLHYHLPVLFD
+143 QPSQGLHYHLPVLFD
-158 YFHLSAVSITIH
+158 YFHLSAVSVTIH
-170 TSLVALHQPYINTP
+170 ASLVALHQPYINTP

-189 WGKLMKNAG
+189 WGKLMKSAGSTFNA
-198 TNFSSSGSLEN
+198 SGSLEN

-214 SAKCTGGNSSKI
+214 SGKCAGGNSSKI

-244 EGLQNALAICGSTG
+244 EGLQSALSVCGSTG
-258 AQLTPEESSTNS
+258 VLLTPEESSSNS

-284 TGKKSEA
+284 LGKKSEA

-345 AECFFVLDNPRHSL
+345 SECFFVLDNPRHSL

-365 NYQSYQSVGEAA
+365 NYQSYQSVGEAV

-413 TAEFARRRSFLNSNA
+413 TAEFARRRSFLNSSA

-433 DPFLCTETLSE
+433 DPFLCSEPTGE
-444 DCGCSVSSLMD
+444 DCACSVSSIID

-472 AIIDVLEPQFKS
+472 TIIDVLEPKFNS
-484 PKSTAGMVQATLTLA
+484 PKASTNVVQATLTLA
-499 PQKSASGSPKRTLV
+499 PQKSARGSPKRTLV
-513 KQNVVEMNVGKATKK
+513 KQNVVEINKPHNK

-542 NQISEIQLPPNNAFA
+542 NQISEIQLPPNNVFA

-566 LSRYSASTLLDI
+566 MSRYSASTLLDLNSNKGNI
-578 NATKD
+578 NIA
-583 NHMSRQGKDSSDT
+583 QLGKDKSDSDQ
-596 NEVFHQKHEVIS
+596 VFVQKHEITS

-621 DQLRIAQMTPMN
+621 DQLKVSQMVP
-633 NSKQMLSKNVRN
+633 LSVQPLTKNVKN
-645 NSNTSVNYPPNT
+645 SSNTSVNYQKT
-657 FIPPQQVKPTTLPR
+657 YKSPQPVKPTTLPR

-680 STTTRCAPKG
+680 NTTTRCGSKG
-690 DDYRRNISEFREKY
+690 DDYRRNINEFREKY
-704 KNPFNPNVN
+704 KNPCNSNVHGN
-713 QNSEV
+713 NEV
-718 FHNVGHK
+718 FHNVVKYDGTMK
-725 VYGYTFGNQGNP
+725 RNANQIYGYAFGNQGNMP
-737 QVNNVIR
+737 ANNVIR

-768 PPVSGKNQVTD
+768 PPVSGKTQVTD
-779 QASVVL
+779 QSNLVSN
-785 HKHVHRSN
+785 KHVHRSN

-798 HPNMEN
+798 QQNIDTQHM
-804 PQIDIEAAR
+804 DIEAAR

-872 KTPPSTPHSTMPSVR
+872 KTPPSTPHSSLPSVR
-887 HKKSRSKESKLNHA
+887 HKKSRSKDAKLNNSG
-901 TKENSK
+901 KENTK
-907 INSSRDSLTSHH
+907 INSSRDSLSSHH
-919 SIRSRDS
+919 SIKSRDS
-926 KSDRCT
+926 KSDRHT
-932 PKSDRSTPKSDRG
+932 PKSDRSTPKSERG
-945 ISRSGKATPKSGAIT
+945 TPKSGKGTPKSGGITPRSGIATPKSGRA
-960 PRSGL
+960 
-965 VTPKSGRVTPKSGL
+965 TPKSGGT
-979 ATPKSG
+979 TPKSG

-993 RSKHKPSEKMSQ
+993 RTKHKASEKMTQ
-1005 LMSEAASSSSSDSI
+1005 LMSEAASSSSDESI

-1026 ESSASVPYSLD
+1026 ESSTSVPYSLD
-1037 QGPELLRHC
+1037 HGSELRHC

-1051 VLEEPNINN
+1051 IIEEPNLNN
-1060 TFGSESLPNL
+1060 NFGSESLPNL
-1070 APPPAFESPPLDIAD
+1070 APPPAFESPPLDITD
-1085 KDFKILPPENFSNKE
+1085 KDFKIMPPENFLNTE
-1100 EKRSR
+1100 DKRSR
-1105 KISPKSPQDA
+1105 SSTSSLSEQSGWVSSGRSSGPSSPENGSCQLNQNYPPSTNTSVSKIPGKKHEDTDETRKKHGEKISDFKRTILNGDQLRERLLKLAVKAVQSSSTEKIECCDKEICEECTICSDSICTDSQCEYNKMMHRDGIDAGCNSDTCTASCFQQYSDSNVGKINQRHNSFSAIQGSTYSSVNKS
-1115 LKSKPV
+1115 SNEGT
-1121 VKKVLKDRIDYTEKL
+1121 VKKSQTVSDNLHPYIRKEIPPKAQPPQPISEKSNTMNKIKLRDRIEYTEKL
-1136 IAAEIR
+1136 IAAEIL
-1142 SLTVDRHCK
+1142 SLTVDRNCK
-1151 SHKPSGPAAA
+1151 SHKTGGPATAA
-1161 VQKYH
+1161 QKYH
-1166 NKARSEIDLAH
+1166 GKAKSEVDLSQYSG
-1177 FAAENEYEHLPPPQQ
+1177 ENDYDHLPPPQQ

-1205 PPSKSPKLSR
+1205 PPSKSPMLSR
-1215 QSSKASTPSKTP
+1215 QSSKSSTPSKG
-1227 RKQSVQP
+1227 RKSGQP
-1234 STLELDNPLYHVCEG
+1234 TTLQLDNPLYHVCEG
-1249 IRERRKLRPHQS
+1249 ILERRKLRPHQS
-1261 VNSNSGLMSGTL
+1261 MNTTATPTTSTL
-1273 NKSQSTGELAT
+1273 NKSQSTGELAS
-1284 RNENEQRESNLVS
+1284 RNENGKEQRQSNFIS

-1348 NPEELGLHLI
+1348 NPEGLHLI

-1412 EILAHIQNSNDPARI
+1412 EIMTHIQNSSEPARI

-1550 TSLHGQA
+1550 TSLLGQA

-1615 VSAMKA
+1615 VSA
-1621 HPPARGYSSG
+1621 
-1631 LQRDVH
+1631 
-1637 TTLQAA
+1637 
-1643 GRQCDRLLF
+1643 
-1652 QRALCDT
+1652 
-1659 HAAHA
+1659 
-1664 LQHRPPPASSDTR
+1664 
-1677 AHNRATRLASK
+1677 
-1688 ALYKPRPEPGV
+1688 
-1699 AGFASLSGLAT
+1699 
-1710 LGSAGN
+1710 
-1716 PLLPGLYSNNAAP
+1716 
-1729 TETEKEVYEE
+1729 
-1739 VQRVLLE
+1739 
-1746 SEVILEEI
+1746 
-1754 QCYKGAG
+1754 
-1761 KEIREAIADPSR
+1761 
-1773 ISQERAWRAVKPL
+1773 
-1786 VDKLL
+1786 
-1791 RCYNHSLELQR
+1791 
-1802 LRQSIPNSSEYLRC
+1802 
-1816 ELDVVMLKK
+1816 LK
-1825 ESSLPKCC
+1825 
-1833 VNLPCLKTSK
+1833 
-1843 VSGNIVY
+1843 Y
-1850 VMKVYMALR
+1850 
-1859 HDLILELS
+1859 
-1867 SLCFRGASVGGALV
+1867 FR
-1881 LRKLPTDYPGIDLHA
+1881 
-1896 NSLNLYNFTSIRPME
+1896 
-1911 VVPRLLGSLVGG
+1911 
-1923 AMSPTQHLEQQQ
+1923 
-1935 ALVKQFAEILEFVLK
+1935 
-1950 FDEYKMK
+1950 
-1957 TPAIQND
+1957 
-1964 FSYYRRS
+1964 
-1971 VSRGGLINPDIPAD
+1971 
-1985 EAHIGAEVANRMSL
+1985 
-1999 FYAQA
+1999 
-2004 TPMLKVLSEATS
+2004 
-2016 QFVNDNQ
+2016 
-2023 QDLENTTETL
+2023 
-2033 STMAKV
+2033 
-2039 CLRMLENPK
+2039 
-2048 LVAQFSREETSLLVL
+2048 
-2063 RVMVGLIILY
+2063 
-2073 DWVHPSG
+2073 
-2080 AFCRSSSVDVKGCV
+2080 
-2094 KFLQQ
+2094 
-2099 QTPAKAEPLLNALR
+2099 
-2113 YTTKHLNNPTTPKNI
+2113 
-2128 RTLLAA
+2128 

>member
-1 MSDLQAT
+1 MI
-8 FEFSV
+8 
-13 ELYKFYNVDLFQRG
+13 

-51 GNGAARTGRPAA
+51 GTGAARTGRPAA

-96 HLLVDSRNL
+96 YLLVDSRNL

-113 WSLGVELWCGE
+113 WSLGVELWCSE
-124 GAQSSNL
+124 GAQSSTL
-131 APVSCRV
+131 TPVSCRV

-143 QPAQGLHYHLPVLFD
+143 QPSHGLHYHLPVLFD

-170 TSLVALHQPYINTP
+170 ASLVALHQPYIKKSIMHYVQSCAP

-189 WGKLMKNAG
+189 WGKLMKSAG
-198 TNFSSSGSLEN
+198 SNFNTSGSFEN

-214 SAKCTGGNSSKI
+214 SGKCTGGNSSKI

-244 EGLQNALAICGSTG
+244 EGLQNALAICGSAG
-258 AQLTPEESSTNS
+258 VLLTPEESANNS
-270 IVGEVAQRIKDLSD
+270 VVGEVAQRLKDLND
-284 TGKKSEA
+284 IGKKSE
-291 GEEEEWAMGAAHD
+291 GGEEEWALGLAND

-314 RWRAFLHHTSD
+314 RWRAFLHHTAD

-345 AECFFVLDNPRHSL
+345 SECFFVLDNPRHSL

-433 DPFLCTETLSE
+433 DPFLCADVMADE
-444 DCGCSVSSLMD
+444 CACSISSLMD

-472 AIIDVLEPQFKS
+472 TIMDVLEPQFNA
-484 PKSTAGMVQATLTLA
+484 PKSANNVVQATLTLA
-499 PQKSASGSPKRTLV
+499 PQKSARGSPKRAFV
-513 KQNVVEMNVGKATKK
+513 KQNVVEVTKPHNK

-542 NQISEIQLPPNNAFA
+542 NQISEIQLPPNSAFA
-557 SCSIQQGQQ
+557 SCSIQQGQS

-578 NATKD
+578 NATKSTT
-583 NHMSRQGKDSSDT
+583 NISHSGKRISNQ
-596 NEVFHQKHEVIS
+596 NEFRQKHEITS

-621 DQLRIAQMTPMN
+621 DQLRMAQMIPFS
-633 NSKQMLSKNVRN
+633 NSQTLTKNTRN
-645 NSNTSVNYPPNT
+645 NSNASMNYPKPYHPT
-657 FIPPQQVKPTTLPR
+657 QHQQMKPTTLPR

-680 STTTRCAPKG
+680 STTTRCGSKG

-704 KNPFNPNVN
+704 KNPCNLNIN
-713 QNSEV
+713 THGMNNEV
-718 FHNVGHK
+718 FHSIGYKYDGAMKSNQNQ
-725 VYGYTFGNQGNP
+725 VYGYTFGNQGTVP
-737 QVNNVIR
+737 VNNVVR
-744 NPLEFQRGYSVN
+744 NPLEFQRGYNVN

-768 PPVSGKNQVTD
+768 PPVSGKVPSTD
-779 QASVVL
+779 QNNVVSN
-785 HKHVHRSN
+785 KHVHRSN
-793 STHVF
+793 STHIF
-798 HPNMEN
+798 HQNIEN
-804 PQIDIEAAR
+804 QHIDIEAAR

-858 LDRSSDGTSKSTYS
+858 LDRSSDCTSKSTYS

-887 HKKSRSKESKLNHA
+887 HKKSRSKESKLSS
-901 TKENSK
+901 TGKENTK
-907 INSSRDSLTSHH
+907 INSSRDSLSSHH

-926 KSDRCT
+926 KSDRHT
-932 PKSDRSTPKSDRG
+932 PKSERSTPKSDRG
-945 ISRSGKATPKSGAIT
+945 TPRSGKVTPKSGGLTPRSGIATPKSGRA
-960 PRSGL
+960 
-965 VTPKSGRVTPKSGL
+965 TPKSGMT
-979 ATPKSG
+979 TPKSG

-993 RSKHKPSEKMSQ
+993 RTKHKASEKMTQ
-1005 LMSEAASSSSSDSI
+1005 LMSEAASSSSDESI

-1037 QGPELLRHC
+1037 HGPELLRHC

-1051 VLEEPNINN
+1051 VLDEPNMNN

-1070 APPPAFESPPLDIAD
+1070 APPPAFESPPLDIGD

-1100 EKRSR
+1100 DKRSR
-1105 KISPKSPQDA
+1105 SNSTSSLSEQSGWVSSGRSSGPSTPDNASSQLNQNFAPPSIASTSKIISQHYDDKNKPRNVEGEPISDFKRTVLNGEQLRERLLKLAVKVAQTSNEKIECCDKEVCEECTICSDSICTDSQCEYNKLMHSNGVDA
-1115 LKSKPV
+1115 GCNSDTCTASCFQQFVDVSAAKLNQRHNSFSAGQGKTYSATIKNNNEGA
-1121 VKKVLKDRIDYTEKL
+1121 VKKSQTVNDNLHPYIRKEINNKSQPAQQASAKSSSSIDKTKLRDRIEYTEKL

-1142 SLTVDRHCK
+1142 SLTVDRSCK
-1151 SHKPSGPAAA
+1151 SHNSKKGVPGPVSE

-1166 NKARSEIDLAH
+1166 QNKAKSEIDLVH
-1177 FAAENEYEHLPPPQQ
+1177 FIGDNDYEHLPPPQQ

-1215 QSSKASTPSKTP
+1215 QSSKSSTPSKTP
-1227 RKQSVQP
+1227 RKEPVPP
-1234 STLELDNPLYHVCEG
+1234 SPLQLDNPLYHVCEG
-1249 IRERRKLRPHQS
+1249 IMERRKLRPLQS
-1261 VNSNSGLMSGTL
+1261 VNSSSNIPMSTL
-1273 NKSQSTGELAT
+1273 NKSQSTGELAN
-1284 RNENEQRESNLVS
+1284 RSENGNEQRESNLVS

-1306 LFVKCREE
+1306 LFVKCRDE

-1348 NPEELGLHLI
+1348 NPEGLHLI

-1412 EILAHIQNSNDPARI
+1412 EILTHIQNSSDPARI

-1437 IIRSALARP
+1437 IIRSALARKE
-1446 QMKPFLGKLHTFLSL
+1446 MKPYLGKLHTFLSL

-1550 TSLHGQA
+1550 TSLLGQA
-1557 YREMVHNMVSPLAA
+1557 YREMVHNMVSPLAMGGA
-1571 RASSVSVVRYDVQ
+1571 GAGAGGVAVVRYDVQ

-1615 VSAMKA
+1615 VSA
-1621 HPPARGYSSG
+1621 
-1631 LQRDVH
+1631 
-1637 TTLQAA
+1637 
-1643 GRQCDRLLF
+1643 
-1652 QRALCDT
+1652 
-1659 HAAHA
+1659 
-1664 LQHRPPPASSDTR
+1664 
-1677 AHNRATRLASK
+1677 
-1688 ALYKPRPEPGV
+1688 
-1699 AGFASLSGLAT
+1699 
-1710 LGSAGN
+1710 
-1716 PLLPGLYSNNAAP
+1716 
-1729 TETEKEVYEE
+1729 
-1739 VQRVLLE
+1739 
-1746 SEVILEEI
+1746 
-1754 QCYKGAG
+1754 
-1761 KEIREAIADPSR
+1761 
-1773 ISQERAWRAVKPL
+1773 
-1786 VDKLL
+1786 
-1791 RCYNHSLELQR
+1791 
-1802 LRQSIPNSSEYLRC
+1802 
-1816 ELDVVMLKK
+1816 LK
-1825 ESSLPKCC
+1825 
-1833 VNLPCLKTSK
+1833 
-1843 VSGNIVY
+1843 Y
-1850 VMKVYMALR
+1850 
-1859 HDLILELS
+1859 
-1867 SLCFRGASVGGALV
+1867 FR
-1881 LRKLPTDYPGIDLHA
+1881 
-1896 NSLNLYNFTSIRPME
+1896 
-1911 VVPRLLGSLVGG
+1911 
-1923 AMSPTQHLEQQQ
+1923 
-1935 ALVKQFAEILEFVLK
+1935 
-1950 FDEYKMK
+1950 
-1957 TPAIQND
+1957 
-1964 FSYYRRS
+1964 
-1971 VSRGGLINPDIPAD
+1971 
-1985 EAHIGAEVANRMSL
+1985 
-1999 FYAQA
+1999 
-2004 TPMLKVLSEATS
+2004 
-2016 QFVNDNQ
+2016 
-2023 QDLENTTETL
+2023 
-2033 STMAKV
+2033 
-2039 CLRMLENPK
+2039 
-2048 LVAQFSREETSLLVL
+2048 
-2063 RVMVGLIILY
+2063 
-2073 DWVHPSG
+2073 
-2080 AFCRSSSVDVKGCV
+2080 
-2094 KFLQQ
+2094 
-2099 QTPAKAEPLLNALR
+2099 
-2113 YTTKHLNNPTTPKNI
+2113 
-2128 RTLLAA
+2128 

>member
-1 MSDLQAT
+1 MKMKKNNKLINACI
-8 FEFSV
+8 FH
-13 ELYKFYNVDLFQRG
+13 R
-27 LYQVRVGLRVSPKV
+27 LYQIRVGLRVSPKL
-41 PVHIEASVSS
+41 PVQIETSVSS
-51 GNGAARTGRPAA
+51 GNATGRSGRPTA
-63 NASLVGGLAASR
+63 NASLGGLAASR

-90 IVHFRA
+90 IVQFRA

-105 KESLERAE
+105 KESLERTE
-113 WSLGVELWCGE
+113 WSLGVELWCSE
-124 GAQSSNL
+124 GAQSSTL

-143 QPAQGLHYHLPVLFD
+143 QPSQGLHYHLPVLFD

-170 TSLVALHQPYINTP
+170 ASLVALHQPYIKKSIMQYVQSCTP

-198 TNFSSSGSLEN
+198 SNFNTSGSFEN

-214 SAKCTGGNSSKI
+214 GGKCAGGNSSKI

-244 EGLQNALAICGSTG
+244 EGLQSALTVCGSTG
-258 AQLTPEESSTNS
+258 VLLTPEESSSNS
-270 IVGEVAQRIKDLSD
+270 IVGEVSQRIKDLSD
-284 TGKKSEA
+284 NSKKPEA
-291 GEEEEWAMGAAHD
+291 GSEEEWAMGAAHD

-314 RWRAFLHHTSD
+314 RWRAFLHHTTD

-330 HALAARHHALRIKRF
+330 HALAAAHHALRIKRF
-345 AECFFVLDNPRHSL
+345 SECFFVLDNPRHSL

-413 TAEFARRRSFLNSNA
+413 TAEFARRRSFLNSNT

-433 DPFLCTETLSE
+433 DPFLCSEPSKE
-444 DCGCSVSSLMD
+444 DCACSVSSIMD

-472 AIIDVLEPQFKS
+472 TIMDVLEPRYNA
-484 PKSTAGMVQATLTLA
+484 PKSSAQNVVQATLTLA
-499 PQKSASGSPKRTLV
+499 PQKSAQSSPKRTIV
-513 KQNVVEMNVGKATKK
+513 KQNLVEINKSHNK

-542 NQISEIQLPPNNAFA
+542 NQISEIQLPPNNVFS

-578 NATKD
+578 NATK
-583 NHMSRQGKDSSDT
+583 NNAGGSRTVKDKSDLNKVT
-596 NEVFHQKHEVIS
+596 NQKQAITS

-621 DQLRIAQMTPMN
+621 DQLRVSQMTP
-633 NSKQMLSKNVRN
+633 LSVQTLTKNLRN
-645 NSNTSVNYPPNT
+645 NSNSSVNYPKPYQ
-657 FIPPQQVKPTTLPR
+657 PPQHVKPTTLPR
-671 SVTTTAYPT
+671 SVTTTTYPT
-680 STTTRCAPKG
+680 STTTRCGSKG
-690 DDYRRNISEFREKY
+690 DDYRRNINEFREKY
-704 KNPFNPNVN
+704 KNPCNLNVN
-713 QNSEV
+713 IHGTNNEV
-718 FHNVGHK
+718 FHNVGYKYDGNIKSNHNQ
-725 VYGYTFGNQGNP
+725 VYGYTFGNQGTL

-744 NPLEFQRGYSVN
+744 NPLEFQRGYRVN

-768 PPVSGKNQVTD
+768 PPVSGKTQVTD
-779 QASVVL
+779 QSSLVSN
-785 HKHVHRSN
+785 KHVHRSN
-793 STHVF
+793 STHIF
-798 HPNMEN
+798 HQNIDSQQQQ
-804 PQIDIEAAR
+804 QIDIEAAR

-887 HKKSRSKESKLNHA
+887 HKKSRSKESKLNNSIKEG
-901 TKENSK
+901 TKL
-907 INSSRDSLTSHH
+907 NSSRDSLSSHH
-919 SIRSRDS
+919 SVISRDS
-926 KSDRCT
+926 KSDRQT
-932 PKSDRSTPKSDRG
+932 SKSDRSTPKSDRATPRSERG
-945 ISRSGKATPKSGAIT
+945 IPKSGGIT

-965 VTPKSGRVTPKSGL
+965 TTPKSGRVTPKSGT

-993 RSKHKPSEKMSQ
+993 RTKHKASEKMTQ
-1005 LMSEAASSSSSDSI
+1005 LMSEAASSSSNDSI

-1026 ESSASVPYSLD
+1026 ESSVSVPYSL
-1037 QGPELLRHC
+1037 GHGAELRHC

-1051 VLEEPNINN
+1051 VLDEPHLNN

-1070 APPPAFESPPLDIAD
+1070 APPPAFESPPLDITD
-1085 KDFKILPPENFSNKE
+1085 KDFKIMPPESFLSKE
-1100 EKRSR
+1100 EKQSSNSTSSLSEQSGWVSSGRSSGPSSPDNGSCQLNENHTPRNKSPLSKVSNKVYDTATEFQKQDGEKISDFKRTVLNGEQLREKLLKLAVKAAQSSNEKIECCDKEVCEECTICSDSICTDSQCEYNKILHNNGVDTGCNSDTCTASCFQQYSESSRSKLNQRHNSFSGIQVKSLSNVPIPANESNVKKSQTIGDNLHPYIR
-1105 KISPKSPQDA
+1105 KEISPKLQPLPAKSDS
-1115 LKSKPV
+1115 LKKT
-1121 VKKVLKDRIDYTEKL
+1121 KLKDRIEYTEKL
-1136 IAAEIR
+1136 LAAEIR
-1142 SLTVDRHCK
+1142 SLTVDRSCK
-1151 SHKPSGPAAA
+1151 SHTKKTSPTDMSSAG
-1161 VQKYH
+1161 QRYQ
-1166 NKARSEIDLAH
+1166 NKAKSEVDLSHYGAG
-1177 FAAENEYEHLPPPQQ
+1177 NDYEHLPPPQQ
-1192 FRDAPPPPDEFKD
+1192 FRDAPPPPDAFKD
-1205 PPSKSPKLSR
+1205 PPSKSPELSR
-1215 QSSKASTPSKTP
+1215 QISSKSSTPSKTQ
-1227 RKQSVQP
+1227 RKQASQP
-1234 STLELDNPLYHVCEG
+1234 STLQLDNPLYHVCEG
-1249 IRERRKLRPHQS
+1249 IIERRKLRPHQS
-1261 VNSNSGLMSGTL
+1261 VNATATISSSTL
-1273 NKSQSTGELAT
+1273 NKSQSTGELAS
-1284 RNENEQRESNLVS
+1284 RNDNGNNKEPRESNLVS

-1330 PVENSLPY
+1330 PIENSLPY

-1348 NPEELGLHLI
+1348 NPEGLHLI

-1412 EILAHIQNSNDPARI
+1412 EILTHIQNSSEPARI

-1446 QMKPFLGKLHTFLSL
+1446 QMKAYLGKLHTFLSL

-1498 DASDPRRSFLY
+1498 DASDPRHSFLY

-1550 TSLHGQA
+1550 TSLLGQA
-1557 YREMVHNMVSPLAA
+1557 YREMVHNMVSPLAS
-1571 RASSVSVVRYDVQ
+1571 RASNVSVVRYDVQ

-1615 VSAMKA
+1615 VSA
-1621 HPPARGYSSG
+1621 
-1631 LQRDVH
+1631 
-1637 TTLQAA
+1637 
-1643 GRQCDRLLF
+1643 
-1652 QRALCDT
+1652 
-1659 HAAHA
+1659 
-1664 LQHRPPPASSDTR
+1664 
-1677 AHNRATRLASK
+1677 
-1688 ALYKPRPEPGV
+1688 
-1699 AGFASLSGLAT
+1699 
-1710 LGSAGN
+1710 
-1716 PLLPGLYSNNAAP
+1716 
-1729 TETEKEVYEE
+1729 
-1739 VQRVLLE
+1739 
-1746 SEVILEEI
+1746 
-1754 QCYKGAG
+1754 
-1761 KEIREAIADPSR
+1761 
-1773 ISQERAWRAVKPL
+1773 
-1786 VDKLL
+1786 
-1791 RCYNHSLELQR
+1791 
-1802 LRQSIPNSSEYLRC
+1802 
-1816 ELDVVMLKK
+1816 LK
-1825 ESSLPKCC
+1825 
-1833 VNLPCLKTSK
+1833 
-1843 VSGNIVY
+1843 Y
-1850 VMKVYMALR
+1850 
-1859 HDLILELS
+1859 
-1867 SLCFRGASVGGALV
+1867 FR
-1881 LRKLPTDYPGIDLHA
+1881 
-1896 NSLNLYNFTSIRPME
+1896 
-1911 VVPRLLGSLVGG
+1911 
-1923 AMSPTQHLEQQQ
+1923 
-1935 ALVKQFAEILEFVLK
+1935 
-1950 FDEYKMK
+1950 
-1957 TPAIQND
+1957 
-1964 FSYYRRS
+1964 
-1971 VSRGGLINPDIPAD
+1971 
-1985 EAHIGAEVANRMSL
+1985 
-1999 FYAQA
+1999 
-2004 TPMLKVLSEATS
+2004 
-2016 QFVNDNQ
+2016 
-2023 QDLENTTETL
+2023 
-2033 STMAKV
+2033 
-2039 CLRMLENPK
+2039 
-2048 LVAQFSREETSLLVL
+2048 
-2063 RVMVGLIILY
+2063 
-2073 DWVHPSG
+2073 
-2080 AFCRSSSVDVKGCV
+2080 
-2094 KFLQQ
+2094 
-2099 QTPAKAEPLLNALR
+2099 
-2113 YTTKHLNNPTTPKNI
+2113 
-2128 RTLLAA
+2128 

>member
-63 NASLVGGLAASR
+63 NATLIGGLAASR

-90 IVHFRA
+90 ILHFRA

-105 KESLERAE
+105 KESLERTE
-113 WSLGVELWCGE
+113 WSLGVELWCSE
-124 GAQSSNL
+124 GAQSSTL

-143 QPAQGLHYHLPVLFD
+143 QPSQGLHYHLPVLFD

-170 TSLVALHQPYINTP
+170 ASLVALHQPYIKKSIMHYVQSCTP

-198 TNFSSSGSLEN
+198 NFNTSGSFEN
-209 ILFGS
+209 VLFGS
-214 SAKCTGGNSSKI
+214 TGKCAGGNSSKI

-244 EGLQNALAICGSTG
+244 EGLQSALNVCGSTG
-258 AQLTPEESSTNS
+258 VLLTPEESTSNS
-270 IVGEVAQRIKDLSD
+270 VVGEVAQRIKDLSD
-284 TGKKSEA
+284 FGKNFQKSEC
-291 GEEEEWAMGAAHD
+291 GEEEEWAMSAAHD

-314 RWRAFLHHTSD
+314 RWRAFLHHTTD

-345 AECFFVLDNPRHSL
+345 SECFFVLDNPRHSL

-365 NYQSYQSVGEAA
+365 NYQSYQSVGEVA

-404 IIFEDRYQD
+404 IVFEDRYQD
-413 TAEFARRRSFLNSNA
+413 TAEFARRRSFLNSSA
-428 NKSGS
+428 SKSGS
-433 DPFLCTETLSE
+433 DPFLCSE
-444 DCGCSVSSLMD
+444 PTGDDCACSISSLMD

-472 AIIDVLEPQFKS
+472 TIIDVLEPQS
-484 PKSTAGMVQATLTLA
+484 NAGKTNSNVVQATLTLA
-499 PQKSASGSPKRTLV
+499 PQKSARGSPKRALV
-513 KQNVVEMNVGKATKK
+513 KQNLVEMNKPHNK
-528 QLELTGRNRYIVQN
+528 QLELTERNRYIVQN

-566 LSRYSASTLLDI
+566 MSRYSASTLLDI
-578 NATKD
+578 NGAKSTG
-583 NHMSRQGKDSSDT
+583 NVSRLGKDKNDP
-596 NEVFHQKHEVIS
+596 NEVIRQKHEITS

-621 DQLRIAQMTPMN
+621 DQLRVSQMTSLN
-633 NSKQMLSKNVRN
+633 TAQKLAKNVRDT
-645 NSNTSVNYPPNT
+645 SSTSVNYPKPYL
-657 FIPPQQVKPTTLPR
+657 PPQQVKPTTLPR
-671 SVTTTAYPT
+671 SVTTTVYPT
-680 STTTRCAPKG
+680 NTTARCGSKG

-704 KNPFNPNVN
+704 KNPCNLNA
-713 QNSEV
+713 NSHGMNNEV
-718 FHNVGHK
+718 FHNVGYK
-725 VYGYTFGNQGNP
+725 YDGVMKANPNQVYGYTFGNQGNL

-768 PPVSGKNQVTD
+768 PPVSGKTQVTD
-779 QASVVL
+779 QNNLISN
-785 HKHVHRSN
+785 KHVHRSN
-793 STHVF
+793 STHIF
-798 HPNMEN
+798 HQNIDSQTM
-804 PQIDIEAAR
+804 DIEAAR
-813 NQLRHELN
+813 NQLRYELN

-887 HKKSRSKESKLNHA
+887 HKKSRSKESKLN
-901 TKENSK
+901 NSGK
-907 INSSRDSLTSHH
+907 DMSKVNSSRDSLSSHH
-919 SIRSRDS
+919 SIKSKDS
-926 KSDRCT
+926 KSDRHT
-932 PKSDRSTPKSDRG
+932 SKSDRSTPKSDRG
-945 ISRSGKATPKSGAIT
+945 TPKSGKNTPKSGGIT

-965 VTPKSGRVTPKSGL
+965 ATPKSGRVTPKSGGT
-979 ATPKSG
+979 TPKSG

-993 RSKHKPSEKMSQ
+993 RTKHKPSEKMSQ
-1005 LMSEAASSSSSDSI
+1005 LMSEAASSSSNESI

-1037 QGPELLRHC
+1037 HGPELLRHC

-1051 VLEEPNINN
+1051 VLDEPNLNN
-1060 TFGSESLPNL
+1060 NFGSESLPNL
-1070 APPPAFESPPLDIAD
+1070 APPAAFESPPLDIGD

-1100 EKRSR
+1100 NKRSR
-1105 KISPKSPQDA
+1105 SNSTSSLSEQSGWVSSGRSSAPSSPDNASCQLNQNYPPAESSVMSKISNKNYEDISEARETDGEAISDFKRTVLNGEQLRERLLKLAVKVAQNNSNEKIECCDNEVCEECTICSDSICTDSQCEYNKLMHSDGTTDGGCTSETCTANCFKNIPEASIGQRHNSFSAVQGKSYSSSNKISTEGTVKKSQTVSDNLHPYIRKEITPKSQQVPV
-1115 LKSKPV
+1115 KSNTLNKN
-1121 VKKVLKDRIDYTEKL
+1121 KLRDRIEYTEKL
-1136 IAAEIR
+1136 LAAELR
-1142 SLTVDRHCK
+1142 SLTVDRSCK
-1151 SHKPSGPAAA
+1151 THNGNGKMAIPGPVAA
-1161 VQKYH
+1161 VQKYQ
-1166 NKARSEIDLAH
+1166 NKAKSEVDLTH
-1177 FAAENEYEHLPPPQQ
+1177 FIGDNEYEHLPPPQQ

-1205 PPSKSPKLSR
+1205 PPAKSPKLSR
-1215 QSSKASTPSKTP
+1215 SSSKASTPSKTP
-1227 RKQSVQP
+1227 QKQQIQQ
-1234 STLELDNPLYHVCEG
+1234 STLQLDNPLYHVCEG
-1249 IRERRKLRPHQS
+1249 IMERRKLKPHLS
-1261 VNSNSGLMSGTL
+1261 VNSGGVPTASTL
-1273 NKSQSTGELAT
+1273 NKSQSTGELAS
-1284 RNENEQRESNLVS
+1284 RNDNGSNKERESNLVS
-1297 IFGLAESER
+1297 IFGLVESER

-1348 NPEELGLHLI
+1348 NPEGLHLI

-1412 EILAHIQNSNDPARI
+1412 EIVTHIQNSSEPARI

-1446 QMKPFLGKLHTFLSL
+1446 QLKPFLGKLHTFLSL

-1550 TSLHGQA
+1550 ASLLGQA

-1571 RASSVSVVRYDVQ
+1571 RASTVSVVRYDVQ

-1615 VSAMKA
+1615 VSA
-1621 HPPARGYSSG
+1621 
-1631 LQRDVH
+1631 
-1637 TTLQAA
+1637 
-1643 GRQCDRLLF
+1643 
-1652 QRALCDT
+1652 
-1659 HAAHA
+1659 
-1664 LQHRPPPASSDTR
+1664 
-1677 AHNRATRLASK
+1677 
-1688 ALYKPRPEPGV
+1688 
-1699 AGFASLSGLAT
+1699 
-1710 LGSAGN
+1710 
-1716 PLLPGLYSNNAAP
+1716 
-1729 TETEKEVYEE
+1729 
-1739 VQRVLLE
+1739 
-1746 SEVILEEI
+1746 
-1754 QCYKGAG
+1754 
-1761 KEIREAIADPSR
+1761 
-1773 ISQERAWRAVKPL
+1773 
-1786 VDKLL
+1786 
-1791 RCYNHSLELQR
+1791 
-1802 LRQSIPNSSEYLRC
+1802 
-1816 ELDVVMLKK
+1816 LK
-1825 ESSLPKCC
+1825 
-1833 VNLPCLKTSK
+1833 
-1843 VSGNIVY
+1843 Y
-1850 VMKVYMALR
+1850 
-1859 HDLILELS
+1859 
-1867 SLCFRGASVGGALV
+1867 FR
-1881 LRKLPTDYPGIDLHA
+1881 
-1896 NSLNLYNFTSIRPME
+1896 
-1911 VVPRLLGSLVGG
+1911 
-1923 AMSPTQHLEQQQ
+1923 
-1935 ALVKQFAEILEFVLK
+1935 
-1950 FDEYKMK
+1950 
-1957 TPAIQND
+1957 
-1964 FSYYRRS
+1964 
-1971 VSRGGLINPDIPAD
+1971 
-1985 EAHIGAEVANRMSL
+1985 
-1999 FYAQA
+1999 
-2004 TPMLKVLSEATS
+2004 
-2016 QFVNDNQ
+2016 
-2023 QDLENTTETL
+2023 
-2033 STMAKV
+2033 
-2039 CLRMLENPK
+2039 
-2048 LVAQFSREETSLLVL
+2048 
-2063 RVMVGLIILY
+2063 
-2073 DWVHPSG
+2073 
-2080 AFCRSSSVDVKGCV
+2080 
-2094 KFLQQ
+2094 
-2099 QTPAKAEPLLNALR
+2099 
-2113 YTTKHLNNPTTPKNI
+2113 
-2128 RTLLAA
+2128 

>member
-41 PVHIEASVSS
+41 PVHIEASISS
-51 GNGAARTGRPAA
+51 GSAPPRSGRQAAA
-63 NASLVGGLAASR
+63 ASLIGGLAASR

-90 IVHFRA
+90 TVHFRA

-113 WSLGVELWCGE
+113 WSLGVELWCSE
-124 GAQSSNL
+124 GAQSSTL

-143 QPAQGLHYHLPVLFD
+143 QPSQGLHYHLPVLFD

-170 TSLVALHQPYINTP
+170 ASLVALHQPYIKKSIMHYVQSCTP

-189 WGKLMKNAG
+189 WGKLMKNAS
-198 TNFSSSGSLEN
+198 TNFNTSGSFEN
-209 ILFGS
+209 VLFGS
-214 SAKCTGGNSSKI
+214 TGKCAGSNSSKI

-244 EGLQNALAICGSTG
+244 EGLQSALAVCGSTG
-258 AQLTPEESSTNS
+258 VLLTPEESSSNS
-270 IVGEVAQRIKDLSD
+270 VVGEMSQRIKDLSEF
-284 TGKKSEA
+284 GKNFQKSEC
-291 GEEEEWAMGAAHD
+291 GEEEEWAMSAAHD

-314 RWRAFLHHTSD
+314 RWRAFLHHTTD

-345 AECFFVLDNPRHSL
+345 SECFFVLDNPRHSL

-365 NYQSYQSVGEAA
+365 NYQSYQSVGEVA

-413 TAEFARRRSFLNSNA
+413 TAEFARRRSFLNSSA
-428 NKSGS
+428 SKSGS
-433 DPFLCTETLSE
+433 DPFLCSE
-444 DCGCSVSSLMD
+444 PLGDDCACSISSLMD

-472 AIIDVLEPQFKS
+472 TIMDVLEPQFNA
-484 PKSTAGMVQATLTLA
+484 PKASANVVQATLTLA
-499 PQKSASGSPKRTLV
+499 PQKSARGSPKRALV
-513 KQNVVEMNVGKATKK
+513 NQKVVEMSKPHNK

-578 NATKD
+578 NAAKSVT
-583 NHMSRQGKDSSDT
+583 NVSRLEKNDP
-596 NEVFHQKHEVIS
+596 NEVFRQKHEITS

-621 DQLRIAQMTPMN
+621 DQLRVSQLTPLNTAQTL
-633 NSKQMLSKNVRN
+633 QKNVRN
-645 NSNTSVNYPPNT
+645 SSNSSVNYPKPYL
-657 FIPPQQVKPTTLPR
+657 PPQQIKPTTLPR

-680 STTTRCAPKG
+680 STTTRCGSKG

-704 KNPFNPNVN
+704 KNPCNNLSISPQGMSN
-713 QNSEV
+713 EV
-718 FHNVGHK
+718 FHNVGYK
-725 VYGYTFGNQGNP
+725 YDGMMKPNPNQVYGYTFGNQGNM

-756 LPRPMLPPRNSY
+756 LARPMLPPRNSY

-779 QASVVL
+779 QSNLVSN
-785 HKHVHRSN
+785 KHVHRSN

-798 HPNMEN
+798 HQKDNS
-804 PQIDIEAAR
+804 QIPIDTI
-813 NQLRHELN
+813 RHELN

-872 KTPPSTPHSTMPSVR
+872 KTPPSTPHSAMPSVR
-887 HKKSRSKESKLNHA
+887 HKKSRSKESKLNNSG
-901 TKENSK
+901 KETTK
-907 INSSRDSLTSHH
+907 INSSRDSLSSHH
-919 SIRSRDS
+919 SIKSRDS
-926 KSDRCT
+926 KSDRQT
-932 PKSDRSTPKSDRG
+932 SKSERSTPKSDRATPKSGKSTPKSGG
-945 ISRSGKATPKSGAIT
+945 ITPRSGLATPKSGRATPKSGAQ
-960 PRSGL
+960 
-965 VTPKSGRVTPKSGL
+965 
-979 ATPKSG
+979 TPKSG

-993 RSKHKPSEKMSQ
+993 RSKHKASEKMTQ
-1005 LMSEAASSSSSDSI
+1005 LMSEAASSSSNESI

-1037 QGPELLRHC
+1037 HGPELLRHC

-1051 VLEEPNINN
+1051 VLDEPNLNN
-1060 TFGSESLPNL
+1060 NFGSESLPNL
-1070 APPPAFESPPLDIAD
+1070 APPPAFESPPLDIGD

-1100 EKRSR
+1100 EKRRSR
-1105 KISPKSPQDA
+1105 SNSTSSLSEQSGWVSSGRSSGPSSPDNASCQLNQNFHPPNPSVSKVSSKSYEDPMEPRKAEGDTISDFKRTVLNGEQLRERLLKLAVKVAQTNSNEKIECCDKAVCEECTICSDSICTDSQCEYNKLMHSNGIDA
-1115 LKSKPV
+1115 GCNSDTCTASCYQQMSEMQAGKTNQRHNSFSAIQGKTYSSSGRSHSEGA
-1121 VKKVLKDRIDYTEKL
+1121 VKKSQTISDNLHPYIRKEIPPKAQQPQPQAQPQAGKSQTIQKTKLKDRIEYTEKL

-1142 SLTVDRHCK
+1142 SLTVDRSCK
-1151 SHKPSGPAAA
+1151 SHNGKKISLAGQPYSS
-1161 VQKYH
+1161 
-1166 NKARSEIDLAH
+1166 KAKSEVDLAH
-1177 FAAENEYEHLPPPQQ
+1177 FVGDNDYEHLPPPQQ

-1215 QSSKASTPSKTP
+1215 QSSKSSTPSKTP
-1227 RKQSVQP
+1227 RKQQAQP
-1234 STLELDNPLYHVCEG
+1234 TTLQLDNPLYHVCEG
-1249 IRERRKLRPHQS
+1249 IMERRKLRPHQS
-1261 VNSNSGLMSGTL
+1261 VNSTSTTSGSTL
-1273 NKSQSTGELAT
+1273 NKSQSTGELAS
-1284 RNENEQRESNLVS
+1284 RNDGERESNLVS

-1330 PVENSLPY
+1330 PIENPLPY

-1348 NPEELGLHLI
+1348 NPEGLHLI

-1395 QGDTFSDFDT
+1395 QGDTFSDFET

-1412 EILAHIQNSNDPARI
+1412 EILTHIQTSSEPARI

-1437 IIRSALARP
+1437 IIRSALAKP

-1498 DASDPRRSFLY
+1498 DNSDPRRSFLY

-1550 TSLHGQA
+1550 TSLLGQA

-1571 RASSVSVVRYDVQ
+1571 RASTVSVVRYDVQ

-1615 VSAMKA
+1615 VSA
-1621 HPPARGYSSG
+1621 
-1631 LQRDVH
+1631 
-1637 TTLQAA
+1637 
-1643 GRQCDRLLF
+1643 
-1652 QRALCDT
+1652 
-1659 HAAHA
+1659 
-1664 LQHRPPPASSDTR
+1664 
-1677 AHNRATRLASK
+1677 
-1688 ALYKPRPEPGV
+1688 
-1699 AGFASLSGLAT
+1699 
-1710 LGSAGN
+1710 
-1716 PLLPGLYSNNAAP
+1716 
-1729 TETEKEVYEE
+1729 
-1739 VQRVLLE
+1739 
-1746 SEVILEEI
+1746 
-1754 QCYKGAG
+1754 
-1761 KEIREAIADPSR
+1761 
-1773 ISQERAWRAVKPL
+1773 
-1786 VDKLL
+1786 
-1791 RCYNHSLELQR
+1791 
-1802 LRQSIPNSSEYLRC
+1802 
-1816 ELDVVMLKK
+1816 LK
-1825 ESSLPKCC
+1825 
-1833 VNLPCLKTSK
+1833 
-1843 VSGNIVY
+1843 Y
-1850 VMKVYMALR
+1850 
-1859 HDLILELS
+1859 
-1867 SLCFRGASVGGALV
+1867 FR
-1881 LRKLPTDYPGIDLHA
+1881 
-1896 NSLNLYNFTSIRPME
+1896 
-1911 VVPRLLGSLVGG
+1911 
-1923 AMSPTQHLEQQQ
+1923 
-1935 ALVKQFAEILEFVLK
+1935 
-1950 FDEYKMK
+1950 
-1957 TPAIQND
+1957 
-1964 FSYYRRS
+1964 
-1971 VSRGGLINPDIPAD
+1971 
-1985 EAHIGAEVANRMSL
+1985 
-1999 FYAQA
+1999 
-2004 TPMLKVLSEATS
+2004 
-2016 QFVNDNQ
+2016 
-2023 QDLENTTETL
+2023 
-2033 STMAKV
+2033 
-2039 CLRMLENPK
+2039 
-2048 LVAQFSREETSLLVL
+2048 
-2063 RVMVGLIILY
+2063 
-2073 DWVHPSG
+2073 
-2080 AFCRSSSVDVKGCV
+2080 
-2094 KFLQQ
+2094 
-2099 QTPAKAEPLLNALR
+2099 
-2113 YTTKHLNNPTTPKNI
+2113 
-2128 RTLLAA
+2128 

>member
-41 PVHIEASVSS
+41 PVHIEATVSS

-63 NASLVGGLAASR
+63 NASLIGGLAASR

-113 WSLGVELWCGE
+113 WSLGVELWCSE
-124 GAQSSNL
+124 GAQSSTL
-131 APVSCRV
+131 SPVSCRV

-143 QPAQGLHYHLPVLFD
+143 QPSQGLHYHLPVLFD
-158 YFHLSAVSITIH
+158 YFHLSAVSVTIH
-170 TSLVALHQPYINTP
+170 ASLVALHQPYINTP

-189 WGKLMKNAG
+189 WGKLMKSAGSNFNA
-198 TNFSSSGSLEN
+198 SGSLEN

-214 SAKCTGGNSSKI
+214 SGKCAGGNSSKI

-244 EGLQNALAICGSTG
+244 EGLQSALNVCGSTG
-258 AQLTPEESSTNS
+258 VLLTPEESSSNS
-270 IVGEVAQRIKDLSD
+270 IVGEVAQKIKDLSD
-284 TGKKSEA
+284 LSKKSEA

-345 AECFFVLDNPRHSL
+345 SECFFVLDNPRHSL

-365 NYQSYQSVGEAA
+365 NYQSYQSVGEAV

-413 TAEFARRRSFLNSNA
+413 TAEFARRRSFLNSSA

-433 DPFLCTETLSE
+433 DPFLCSEATGE
-444 DCGCSVSSLMD
+444 DCACSISSMMD

-472 AIIDVLEPQFKS
+472 TIIDVLEPQFNS
-484 PKSTAGMVQATLTLA
+484 PKASTSVVQATLTLA
-499 PQKSASGSPKRTLV
+499 PQKSARGSPKRTLV
-513 KQNVVEMNVGKATKK
+513 KQNVVEMSKPHNK

-542 NQISEIQLPPNNAFA
+542 NQISEIQLPPNNVFA

-566 LSRYSASTLLDI
+566 MSRYSASTLLDI
-578 NATKD
+578 NATKS
-583 NHMSRQGKDSSDT
+583 NVNVSQLGKDKSDT
-596 NEVFHQKHEVIS
+596 DQVFVQKHEITS

-621 DQLRIAQMTPMN
+621 DQLRVSQMAP
-633 NSKQMLSKNVRN
+633 LSVQPLTKNIKN
-645 NSNTSVNYPPNT
+645 NSNVSVNYQKT
-657 FIPPQQVKPTTLPR
+657 YKSPQPIKPTTLPR
-671 SVTTTAYPT
+671 SVTTTSYPT
-680 STTTRCAPKG
+680 NTTTRCGSKG
-690 DDYRRNISEFREKY
+690 DDYRRNINEFREKY
-704 KNPFNPNVN
+704 KNPCNSNVHGN
-713 QNSEV
+713 NDV
-718 FHNVGHK
+718 FHEVGFK
-725 VYGYTFGNQGNP
+725 YDAKNKGNANQIYGYAFGNQGNM
-737 QVNNVIR
+737 QANNVIR

-768 PPVSGKNQVTD
+768 PPVSGKTQATD
-779 QASVVL
+779 QSNLVSN
-785 HKHVHRSN
+785 KHVHRSN

-798 HPNMEN
+798 QQNMN
-804 PQIDIEAAR
+804 DSQQMDIEATR

-872 KTPPSTPHSTMPSVR
+872 KTPPSTPHSSLPSVR
-887 HKKSRSKESKLNHA
+887 YKKSRSKESKLNSSGKES
-901 TKENSK
+901 TKM
-907 INSSRDSLTSHH
+907 NSSRDSLSSHH
-919 SIRSRDS
+919 SIKSRDS
-926 KSDRCT
+926 KSDRQT
-932 PKSDRSTPKSDRG
+932 PKSDRSTPKSE
-945 ISRSGKATPKSGAIT
+945 RSTPKSGTPKSGGKGTPRSGCIT

-965 VTPKSGRVTPKSGL
+965 ATPKSGRATPKSGG

-993 RSKHKPSEKMSQ
+993 RSKHKASEKMSQ
-1005 LMSEAASSSSSDSI
+1005 LMSEAASSSSNESI
-1019 PFELRRL
+1019 PFELKRL
-1026 ESSASVPYSLD
+1026 ESSSSVPYSLD
-1037 QGPELLRHC
+1037 HGSELRHC

-1051 VLEEPNINN
+1051 IIEEHNLNT

-1070 APPPAFESPPLDIAD
+1070 APPPAFESPPLDITD
-1085 KDFKILPPENFSNKE
+1085 KDFKILPPDSFLNKE
-1100 EKRSR
+1100 DKRSR
-1105 KISPKSPQDA
+1105 SSTSSLSEQSGWVSSGRSSGPSSPDNGSCQLNQNYPPASSAPVSKDKKYEDTNETRKKQGDKISDFKRTILNGEQLRERLLKLAVKAVQSNSTEKIECCDKEVCEECTICSDSICTDSQCEYNKMMHNDGIDA
-1115 LKSKPV
+1115 GCNSDTCTASCYQQYSDSNVGKINQRHNSFSAIQGNTYSSIIKNNNEGT
-1121 VKKVLKDRIDYTEKL
+1121 VKKSQTVGDNLHPYIRKEIATKVEKPAQPTTSDKTKKLRDRIEYTEKL
-1136 IAAEIR
+1136 IAAEIL
-1142 SLTVDRHCK
+1142 SLTVDRSCK
-1151 SHKPSGPAAA
+1151 SHKTSGGPAIAA
-1161 VQKYH
+1161 QKYH
-1166 NKARSEIDLAH
+1166 GKAKSEINLSH
-1177 FAAENEYEHLPPPQQ
+1177 FSGENYYEHLPPPQQ
-1192 FRDAPPPPDEFKD
+1192 FRDVPPPPDQFKD
-1205 PPSKSPKLSR
+1205 PPSKSPLQSR
-1215 QSSKASTPSKTP
+1215 QNSKSSTPSKI
-1227 RKQSVQP
+1227 RKTEQP
-1234 STLELDNPLYHVCEG
+1234 TTLQLDNPLYHVCEG
-1249 IRERRKLRPHQS
+1249 ILERRKLRPHQS
-1261 VNSNSGLMSGTL
+1261 MNASTTPSVSTL
-1273 NKSQSTGELAT
+1273 NKSQSTGELAS
-1284 RNENEQRESNLVS
+1284 RNENGKEQRQNNFIS

-1348 NPEELGLHLI
+1348 NPEGLHLI

-1405 MTDRLVQ
+1405 MTDRLIQ
-1412 EILAHIQNSNDPARI
+1412 EIMTHIQNSSDPARI

-1550 TSLHGQA
+1550 TSLLGQA

-1615 VSAMKA
+1615 VSA
-1621 HPPARGYSSG
+1621 
-1631 LQRDVH
+1631 
-1637 TTLQAA
+1637 
-1643 GRQCDRLLF
+1643 
-1652 QRALCDT
+1652 
-1659 HAAHA
+1659 
-1664 LQHRPPPASSDTR
+1664 
-1677 AHNRATRLASK
+1677 
-1688 ALYKPRPEPGV
+1688 
-1699 AGFASLSGLAT
+1699 
-1710 LGSAGN
+1710 
-1716 PLLPGLYSNNAAP
+1716 
-1729 TETEKEVYEE
+1729 
-1739 VQRVLLE
+1739 
-1746 SEVILEEI
+1746 
-1754 QCYKGAG
+1754 
-1761 KEIREAIADPSR
+1761 
-1773 ISQERAWRAVKPL
+1773 
-1786 VDKLL
+1786 
-1791 RCYNHSLELQR
+1791 
-1802 LRQSIPNSSEYLRC
+1802 
-1816 ELDVVMLKK
+1816 LK
-1825 ESSLPKCC
+1825 
-1833 VNLPCLKTSK
+1833 
-1843 VSGNIVY
+1843 Y
-1850 VMKVYMALR
+1850 
-1859 HDLILELS
+1859 
-1867 SLCFRGASVGGALV
+1867 FR
-1881 LRKLPTDYPGIDLHA
+1881 
-1896 NSLNLYNFTSIRPME
+1896 
-1911 VVPRLLGSLVGG
+1911 
-1923 AMSPTQHLEQQQ
+1923 
-1935 ALVKQFAEILEFVLK
+1935 
-1950 FDEYKMK
+1950 
-1957 TPAIQND
+1957 
-1964 FSYYRRS
+1964 
-1971 VSRGGLINPDIPAD
+1971 
-1985 EAHIGAEVANRMSL
+1985 
-1999 FYAQA
+1999 
-2004 TPMLKVLSEATS
+2004 
-2016 QFVNDNQ
+2016 
-2023 QDLENTTETL
+2023 
-2033 STMAKV
+2033 
-2039 CLRMLENPK
+2039 
-2048 LVAQFSREETSLLVL
+2048 
-2063 RVMVGLIILY
+2063 
-2073 DWVHPSG
+2073 
-2080 AFCRSSSVDVKGCV
+2080 
-2094 KFLQQ
+2094 
-2099 QTPAKAEPLLNALR
+2099 
-2113 YTTKHLNNPTTPKNI
+2113 
-2128 RTLLAA
+2128 

>member
-63 NASLVGGLAASR
+63 NASLISGLGASR

-113 WSLGVELWCGE
+113 FSFGVELWCSE
-124 GAQSSNL
+124 GAQSSTL

-143 QPAQGLHYHLPVLFD
+143 QPSQGLHYHLPVLFD

-170 TSLVALHQPYINTP
+170 ASLVALHQPYINTP

-189 WGKLMKNAG
+189 WGKLMKSAG
-198 TNFSSSGSLEN
+198 SNFNTSGSFEN
-209 ILFGS
+209 VLFGS
-214 SAKCTGGNSSKI
+214 TGKCAGGNSSKI

-244 EGLQNALAICGSTG
+244 EGLQSALAICGSTG
-258 AQLTPEESSTNS
+258 VLLTPEESSSNS
-270 IVGEVAQRIKDLSD
+270 VVGEVAQRIKDLSD
-284 TGKKSEA
+284 FGRNFQKSEC
-291 GEEEEWAMGAAHD
+291 GEEEEWAMSAAHD

-365 NYQSYQSVGEAA
+365 NYQSYQSVGEVA

-413 TAEFARRRSFLNSNA
+413 TAEFARRRSFLNSSA
-428 NKSGS
+428 SKSGS
-433 DPFLCTETLSE
+433 DPFLCSE
-444 DCGCSVSSLMD
+444 PLDDCACSVSSLMD

-472 AIIDVLEPQFKS
+472 TIMDVLEPQFNA
-484 PKSTAGMVQATLTLA
+484 PKSSSSVVQATLTLA
-499 PQKSASGSPKRTLV
+499 PQKSARGSPKRALV
-513 KQNVVEMNVGKATKK
+513 KQNVVELPKAHNK

-566 LSRYSASTLLDI
+566 MSRYSASTLLDI
-578 NATKD
+578 STAKSASNV
-583 NHMSRQGKDSSDT
+583 SRLGKEKSEPGL
-596 NEVFHQKHEVIS
+596 EVFRQKHEITS

-621 DQLRIAQMTPMN
+621 DQLRVSQMTPLN
-633 NSKQMLSKNVRN
+633 NAQTLTKNVRN
-645 NSNTSVNYPPNT
+645 SSNSSVNYPKPYL
-657 FIPPQQVKPTTLPR
+657 PPQQIKPTTLPR

-680 STTTRCAPKG
+680 NTTTRCKERG
-690 DDYRRNISEFREKY
+690 DDYRKNISEFREKY
-704 KNPFNPNVN
+704 KHPGNMAGGHGMNN
-713 QNSEV
+713 EV
-718 FHNVGHK
+718 FHNVGYK
-725 VYGYTFGNQGNP
+725 YDGAMKPNPNQVYGYTFGNQGNL

-768 PPVSGKNQVTD
+768 PPVSGKTQVTD
-779 QASVVL
+779 QNNLVSN
-785 HKHVHRSN
+785 KHVHRSN

-798 HPNMEN
+798 HQKEN
-804 PQIDIEAAR
+804 QQIDIEAAR

-858 LDRSSDGTSKSTYS
+858 LDRSSDGTSKSTFS

-887 HKKSRSKESKLNHA
+887 HKKSRSKESKLSHSA
-901 TKENSK
+901 KETAK
-907 INSSRDSLTSHH
+907 INSSRDSLSSHH
-919 SIRSRDS
+919 SVKSRDS
-926 KSDRCT
+926 KSDRHT
-932 PKSDRSTPKSDRG
+932 SKSERSTPKSDRATP
-945 ISRSGKATPKSGAIT
+945 RSGKSTPKSGGITPKSGLATPKSGRATPKSGAT
-960 PRSGL
+960 
-965 VTPKSGRVTPKSGL
+965 
-979 ATPKSG
+979 TPKSG

-993 RSKHKPSEKMSQ
+993 RTKHKPSEKMTQ
-1005 LMSEAASSSSSDSI
+1005 LMSEAASSSSDESI

-1051 VLEEPNINN
+1051 VLDEPNLNN

-1070 APPPAFESPPLDIAD
+1070 APPPAFDSPPLDIAD
-1085 KDFKILPPENFSNKE
+1085 KDFKILPPENFLNKDEKRNRSTSTSSLSEQSGWVSSGRSSGPSSPDNASCQLNQNFVPGNSNVSKVSNKNYEDPNEHQITDGETISDFKRTVLNGEQLRDRLLKLAVKVAQNNSNEKIECCDKEVCE
-1100 EKRSR
+1100 ECTICSDSICTDSQCEYNKLMHSNGLDAGCNSDTCTASCFQQMADASVSKGNQRHNSFSAVQG
-1105 KISPKSPQDA
+1105 KTYTSSSKS
-1115 LKSKPV
+1115 LNEGTVKKSKTIGDNLHPYIR
-1121 VKKVLKDRIDYTEKL
+1121 KEIPQQPPQPQ
-1136 IAAEIR
+1136 AAQEIR
-1142 SLTVDRHCK
+1142 SLTVDRNCK
-1151 SHKPSGPAAA
+1151 TSHKKSTPAGA
-1161 VQKYH
+1161 VQKFS
-1166 NKARSEIDLAH
+1166 NKAKSEVDLAH
-1177 FAAENEYEHLPPPQQ
+1177 FMGDNDYEHLPPPQQ
-1192 FRDAPPPPDEFKD
+1192 FRDAPPPPDQFKD

-1215 QSSKASTPSKTP
+1215 QSSKSSTPSKTP
-1227 RKQSVQP
+1227 RKQPPQP
-1234 STLELDNPLYHVCEG
+1234 SSLQLDNPLYHVCE
-1249 IRERRKLRPHQS
+1249 
-1261 VNSNSGLMSGTL
+1261 
-1273 NKSQSTGELAT
+1273 
-1284 RNENEQRESNLVS
+1284 EQRESNLIS

-1348 NPEELGLHLI
+1348 NPEGLHLI

-1412 EILAHIQNSNDPARI
+1412 EILTHIQNSSDPARI

-1550 TSLHGQA
+1550 TSLLGQA

-1571 RASSVSVVRYDVQ
+1571 RASTVSVVRYDVQ

-1615 VSAMKA
+1615 VSA
-1621 HPPARGYSSG
+1621 
-1631 LQRDVH
+1631 
-1637 TTLQAA
+1637 
-1643 GRQCDRLLF
+1643 
-1652 QRALCDT
+1652 
-1659 HAAHA
+1659 
-1664 LQHRPPPASSDTR
+1664 
-1677 AHNRATRLASK
+1677 
-1688 ALYKPRPEPGV
+1688 
-1699 AGFASLSGLAT
+1699 
-1710 LGSAGN
+1710 
-1716 PLLPGLYSNNAAP
+1716 
-1729 TETEKEVYEE
+1729 
-1739 VQRVLLE
+1739 
-1746 SEVILEEI
+1746 
-1754 QCYKGAG
+1754 
-1761 KEIREAIADPSR
+1761 
-1773 ISQERAWRAVKPL
+1773 
-1786 VDKLL
+1786 
-1791 RCYNHSLELQR
+1791 
-1802 LRQSIPNSSEYLRC
+1802 
-1816 ELDVVMLKK
+1816 LK
-1825 ESSLPKCC
+1825 
-1833 VNLPCLKTSK
+1833 
-1843 VSGNIVY
+1843 Y
-1850 VMKVYMALR
+1850 
-1859 HDLILELS
+1859 
-1867 SLCFRGASVGGALV
+1867 FR
-1881 LRKLPTDYPGIDLHA
+1881 
-1896 NSLNLYNFTSIRPME
+1896 
-1911 VVPRLLGSLVGG
+1911 
-1923 AMSPTQHLEQQQ
+1923 
-1935 ALVKQFAEILEFVLK
+1935 
-1950 FDEYKMK
+1950 
-1957 TPAIQND
+1957 
-1964 FSYYRRS
+1964 
-1971 VSRGGLINPDIPAD
+1971 
-1985 EAHIGAEVANRMSL
+1985 
-1999 FYAQA
+1999 
-2004 TPMLKVLSEATS
+2004 
-2016 QFVNDNQ
+2016 
-2023 QDLENTTETL
+2023 
-2033 STMAKV
+2033 
-2039 CLRMLENPK
+2039 
-2048 LVAQFSREETSLLVL
+2048 
-2063 RVMVGLIILY
+2063 
-2073 DWVHPSG
+2073 
-2080 AFCRSSSVDVKGCV
+2080 
-2094 KFLQQ
+2094 
-2099 QTPAKAEPLLNALR
+2099 
-2113 YTTKHLNNPTTPKNI
+2113 
-2128 RTLLAA
+2128 

>member
-27 LYQVRVGLRVSPKV
+27 LYQIRVGLRVSPKV

-51 GNGAARTGRPAA
+51 SNGAARTGRPAA
-63 NASLVGGLAASR
+63 NASLIGGLAASR

-113 WSLGVELWCGE
+113 WSLGVELWCSE
-124 GAQSSNL
+124 GAQSSTL

-143 QPAQGLHYHLPVLFD
+143 QPSQGLHYHLPVLFD

-170 TSLVALHQPYINTP
+170 ASLVALHQPYINTP

-189 WGKLMKNAG
+189 WGKLMKSAG
-198 TNFSSSGSLEN
+198 SNFSASGSFEN
-209 ILFGS
+209 VLFGS
-214 SAKCTGGNSSKI
+214 TGKCAGGNSGKI

-244 EGLQNALAICGSTG
+244 EGLQSALTVCGSTG
-258 AQLTPEESSTNS
+258 VMLTPEESTSNS
-270 IVGEVAQRIKDLSD
+270 VVGEVAQRIKDLSD
-284 TGKKSEA
+284 FGKNLQKSEC
-291 GEEEEWAMGAAHD
+291 GEEEEWAMSAAHD

-314 RWRAFLHHTSD
+314 RWRAFLHHTTD

-345 AECFFVLDNPRHSL
+345 SECFFVLDNPRHSM

-413 TAEFARRRSFLNSNA
+413 TAEFARRRSFLNSSA

-433 DPFLCTETLSE
+433 DPFLCSEPVGE
-444 DCGCSVSSLMD
+444 DCACSISSLVD

-472 AIIDVLEPQFKS
+472 TMMDVLEPQFQA
-484 PKSTAGMVQATLTLA
+484 PKTSSNVVQATLTLA
-499 PQKSASGSPKRTLV
+499 PQKSARGSPKRTLV
-513 KQNVVEMNVGKATKK
+513 KQNVVEMNKPHNK

-542 NQISEIQLPPNNAFA
+542 NQISEIQLPPNSAFA

-578 NATKD
+578 NASKSTS
-583 NHMSRQGKDSSDT
+583 NISRTGKEKGDP
-596 NEVFHQKHEVIS
+596 NEPLRQKHEITS

-621 DQLRIAQMTPMN
+621 DQLRMSQMTPFSAAQTLTKN
-633 NSKQMLSKNVRN
+633 IRNSS
-645 NSNTSVNYPPNT
+645 NSSVNYPKT
-657 FIPPQQVKPTTLPR
+657 YIPVQQIKPTTLPR

-680 STTTRCAPKG
+680 STTTRCGSKG
-690 DDYRRNISEFREKY
+690 DDYRRNITEFREKY
-704 KNPFNPNVN
+704 KNPCNMNLTPQHGMSN
-713 QNSEV
+713 EV
-718 FHNVGHK
+718 FHNNVGYK
-725 VYGYTFGNQGNP
+725 YDGAMKPNPNQVYGYTLGNQGNL

-768 PPVSGKNQVTD
+768 PPVSGKTQVTD
-779 QASVVL
+779 QNNLVSN
-785 HKHVHRSN
+785 KHVHRSN

-798 HPNMEN
+798 HQNMDSQ
-804 PQIDIEAAR
+804 QIDIEAAR
-813 NQLRHELN
+813 NQLRYELN

-850 DDSGFVMT
+850 DDSGFVMN

-887 HKKSRSKESKLNHA
+887 HKKSRSKESKLNNSA
-901 TKENSK
+901 KENSK
-907 INSSRDSLTSHH
+907 LNSSRDSLSSHH
-919 SIRSRDS
+919 SIKSRDS
-926 KSDRCT
+926 KSDRHT
-932 PKSDRSTPKSDRG
+932 SKSERSTPKSDRATP
-945 ISRSGKATPKSGAIT
+945 RSGKSTPKSGGIT

-965 VTPKSGRVTPKSGL
+965 ATPKSGRATPKSGM

-993 RSKHKPSEKMSQ
+993 RSKHKPSEKMTQ
-1005 LMSEAASSSSSDSI
+1005 LMSEAASSSSNESI

-1037 QGPELLRHC
+1037 HGPELLRHC

-1051 VLEEPNINN
+1051 VLDEPNLNN
-1060 TFGSESLPNL
+1060 NFGSESLPNL
-1070 APPPAFESPPLDIAD
+1070 APPPAFESPPLDIGD

-1105 KISPKSPQDA
+1105 SSSTSSLSEQSGWVSSGRSSGPSSPDNTSCQLNQNFPPPSQALAKTPTKTYEDPIEIRKSEGETICDFKRTELNGEQLRERLLKLAVKVAQNNSNEKIECCDKEICEECTICSDSICTDSQCEYNKIMHSNGIDAGCNSDTCTASCFQQMSEINAKVNQRHNSFSAVQGKSFSTSKSTSEGMVKKSQTISDNLHPYIRKEIVPKPQPSSSKSSSMD
-1115 LKSKPV
+1115 KSK
-1121 VKKVLKDRIDYTEKL
+1121 LRERIEYTERL
-1136 IAAEIR
+1136 IAAELR
-1142 SLTVDRHCK
+1142 SLTVDRSCK
-1151 SHKPSGPAAA
+1151 SHNKKSAPGPVAS

-1166 NKARSEIDLAH
+1166 NKAKSEIDLAH
-1177 FAAENEYEHLPPPQQ
+1177 FIGDNDYEHLPPPQQ

-1205 PPSKSPKLSR
+1205 PPAKSPKLSR

-1227 RKQSVQP
+1227 QKHAQP
-1234 STLELDNPLYHVCEG
+1234 STLELDNPLYHVCE
-1249 IRERRKLRPHQS
+1249 E
-1261 VNSNSGLMSGTL
+1261 
-1273 NKSQSTGELAT
+1273 
-1284 RNENEQRESNLVS
+1284 RESNLIS

-1306 LFVKCREE
+1306 LFVKCRDE

-1348 NPEELGLHLI
+1348 NPEGGYNATEKNGLELIYLTINSNNAMISNLPGLHLI

-1412 EILAHIQNSNDPARI
+1412 EILTHIQNSSEPARI

-1550 TSLHGQA
+1550 MSLLGQA
-1557 YREMVHNMVSPLAA
+1557 YREMVHNMVAPLA

-1615 VSAMKA
+1615 VSA
-1621 HPPARGYSSG
+1621 
-1631 LQRDVH
+1631 
-1637 TTLQAA
+1637 
-1643 GRQCDRLLF
+1643 
-1652 QRALCDT
+1652 
-1659 HAAHA
+1659 
-1664 LQHRPPPASSDTR
+1664 
-1677 AHNRATRLASK
+1677 
-1688 ALYKPRPEPGV
+1688 
-1699 AGFASLSGLAT
+1699 
-1710 LGSAGN
+1710 
-1716 PLLPGLYSNNAAP
+1716 
-1729 TETEKEVYEE
+1729 
-1739 VQRVLLE
+1739 
-1746 SEVILEEI
+1746 
-1754 QCYKGAG
+1754 
-1761 KEIREAIADPSR
+1761 
-1773 ISQERAWRAVKPL
+1773 
-1786 VDKLL
+1786 
-1791 RCYNHSLELQR
+1791 
-1802 LRQSIPNSSEYLRC
+1802 
-1816 ELDVVMLKK
+1816 LK
-1825 ESSLPKCC
+1825 
-1833 VNLPCLKTSK
+1833 
-1843 VSGNIVY
+1843 Y
-1850 VMKVYMALR
+1850 
-1859 HDLILELS
+1859 
-1867 SLCFRGASVGGALV
+1867 FR
-1881 LRKLPTDYPGIDLHA
+1881 
-1896 NSLNLYNFTSIRPME
+1896 
-1911 VVPRLLGSLVGG
+1911 
-1923 AMSPTQHLEQQQ
+1923 
-1935 ALVKQFAEILEFVLK
+1935 
-1950 FDEYKMK
+1950 
-1957 TPAIQND
+1957 
-1964 FSYYRRS
+1964 
-1971 VSRGGLINPDIPAD
+1971 
-1985 EAHIGAEVANRMSL
+1985 
-1999 FYAQA
+1999 
-2004 TPMLKVLSEATS
+2004 
-2016 QFVNDNQ
+2016 
-2023 QDLENTTETL
+2023 
-2033 STMAKV
+2033 
-2039 CLRMLENPK
+2039 
-2048 LVAQFSREETSLLVL
+2048 
-2063 RVMVGLIILY
+2063 
-2073 DWVHPSG
+2073 
-2080 AFCRSSSVDVKGCV
+2080 
-2094 KFLQQ
+2094 
-2099 QTPAKAEPLLNALR
+2099 
-2113 YTTKHLNNPTTPKNI
+2113 
-2128 RTLLAA
+2128 

>member
-41 PVHIEASVSS
+41 SVHIEASVASS
-51 GNGAARTGRPAA
+51 NAAARTGRPAA

-113 WSLGVELWCGE
+113 WSLGVELWCSE
-124 GAQSSNL
+124 GAQSSTL
-131 APVSCRV
+131 GPVSCRV

-143 QPAQGLHYHLPVLFD
+143 QPSQGLHYHLPVLFD

-170 TSLVALHQPYINTP
+170 ASLVALHQPYIKKSIMHYVQSCTP

-198 TNFSSSGSLEN
+198 SNFNTSGNFEN
-209 ILFGS
+209 VLFGS
-214 SAKCTGGNSSKI
+214 SGKCAGGNSSKI

-244 EGLQNALAICGSTG
+244 EGLQSALTVCGSTG
-258 AQLTPEESSTNS
+258 VMLTPEESSS
-270 IVGEVAQRIKDLSD
+270 SSVIGEVAQRIKDLSD
-284 TGKKSEA
+284 FGKKSEC
-291 GEEEEWAMGAAHD
+291 GEDEEWAMSAAHD

-314 RWRAFLHHTSD
+314 RWRAFLHHTTD

-345 AECFFVLDNPRHSL
+345 SECFFVLDNPRHSL

-365 NYQSYQSVGEAA
+365 NYQSYQSIGDVA

-413 TAEFARRRSFLNSNA
+413 TAEFARRRSFLSSNA

-433 DPFLCTETLSE
+433 DPLLNSIPIGKECVCT
-444 DCGCSVSSLMD
+444 VS

-461 EASRV
+461 EASR
-466 TLTLPK
+466 TPK
-472 AIIDVLEPQFKS
+472 TIMDVLEPQFQA
-484 PKSTAGMVQATLTLA
+484 PKPSSNIVQATLTLA
-499 PQKSASGSPKRTLV
+499 PQKSTRASPKMTTVKGNNLV
-513 KQNVVEMNVGKATKK
+513 EVMKPHNK
-528 QLELTGRNRYIVQN
+528 QLEITGRNRYIVQN
-542 NQISEIQLPPNNAFA
+542 NQISEIQLPPNRSFGSYSA
-557 SCSIQQGQQ
+557 QQGQQ
-566 LSRYSASTLLDI
+566 LSRYSASTLDM
-578 NATKD
+578 NSSKSTT
-583 NHMSRQGKDSSDT
+583 NVSRSGKDRHDRNDS
-596 NEVFHQKHEVIS
+596 FRPKHDVTS

-621 DQLRIAQMTPMN
+621 DQLRVSQMTPTN
-633 NSKQMLSKNVRN
+633 PTQRLSKNSTN
-645 NSNTSVNYPPNT
+645 NSQSSVNYPKQYQ
-657 FIPPQQVKPTTLPR
+657 PQQTVKPTTLPR
-671 SVTTTAYPT
+671 SVTTTNYPT
-680 STTTRCAPKG
+680 NTTARCSSKG

-704 KNPFNPNVN
+704 KNPCNMNINPQGNN
-713 QNSEV
+713 EV
-718 FHNVGHK
+718 FHSVGYK
-725 VYGYTFGNQGNP
+725 YDGAVKPNPNQIYGYTFGNQGTL
-737 QVNNVIR
+737 QTNNLIR
-744 NPLEFQRGYSVN
+744 NPLEFQRGYNVN

-768 PPVSGKNQVTD
+768 PPVSGKVQSVD
-779 QASVVL
+779 QSNLVSS
-785 HKHVHRSN
+785 KQVHRSN

-798 HPNMEN
+798 HQNMEN
-804 PQIDIEAAR
+804 PQLDIEAAR
-813 NQLRHELN
+813 NQLRYELN

-887 HKKSRSKESKLNHA
+887 HKKSRSKESKLNNSGR
-901 TKENSK
+901 ENTK
-907 INSSRDSLTSHH
+907 INSSRDSISSHH
-919 SIRSRDS
+919 SIKSRDS
-926 KSDRCT
+926 KSDRHT
-932 PKSDRSTPKSDRG
+932 SKSERSTPKSGRATPKSG
-945 ISRSGKATPKSGAIT
+945 KTTPRSGKATP
-960 PRSGL
+960 RSGL
-965 VTPKSGRVTPKSGL
+965 ATPKSGRATPRSGV

-993 RSKHKPSEKMSQ
+993 RTKHKPSEKMSQ
-1005 LMSEAASSSSSDSI
+1005 LMSEAASSSSNESI

-1026 ESSASVPYSLD
+1026 EQSASVPYSLD
-1037 QGPELLRHC
+1037 HGPELLRHC

-1051 VLEEPNINN
+1051 VLDEPNINN
-1060 TFGSESLPNL
+1060 NFGSESLPNL
-1070 APPPAFESPPLDIAD
+1070 APPPAFESPPLDIDD
-1085 KDFKILPPENFSNKE
+1085 KDFKILPPASFLSKE
-1100 EKRSR
+1100 EQRRRSSSTSSLSEQSGWVSSGRSSGPSSPDNANSQLNQNFASNFTRTPSKTYEDPTNNEKSDGKAINDFKRTVLNGEQLRERLLKLAVKVAQNNSHE
-1105 KISPKSPQDA
+1105 KIECCDKEVCEECTICSDSICTDSQCEYNKLMHSNGIDTGCNSDTCSASCFRQMPETNSKSNQRHNSFSATQSKSYSATPKNSNEGT
-1115 LKSKPV
+1115 
-1121 VKKVLKDRIDYTEKL
+1121 VKKSQTISDNLHPYIRKEITPKPPPVPIKSNNIDKTKLKDRIQYTERL
-1136 IAAEIR
+1136 IAEEIR
-1142 SLTVDRHCK
+1142 SLTVERPCK
-1151 SHKPSGPAAA
+1151 SHNKKSASDRPSAAS
-1161 VQKYH
+1161 VQKYQ
-1166 NKARSEIDLAH
+1166 NKAKSEINLSH
-1177 FAAENEYEHLPPPQQ
+1177 FIGDNDYEHLPPPQQ

-1205 PPSKSPKLSR
+1205 PPLKSPKLSR
-1215 QSSKASTPSKTP
+1215 SSSKSSTPSKTS
-1227 RKQSVQP
+1227 KQQIQP
-1234 STLELDNPLYHVCEG
+1234 STLQLDNPLYHVCEG
-1249 IRERRKLRPHQS
+1249 IMERRKLRPHQS
-1261 VNSNSGLMSGTL
+1261 AKSGGVASVSTL
-1273 NKSQSTGELAT
+1273 NKSQSTGELAN
-1284 RNENEQRESNLVS
+1284 RNENGNNKENRESNFVS

-1306 LFVKCREE
+1306 LFVKCRDE

-1348 NPEELGLHLI
+1348 NPEGLHLI

-1412 EILAHIQNSNDPARI
+1412 EILTHIQNSSEPARI

-1446 QMKPFLGKLHTFLSL
+1446 QMKPYLGKLHTFLSL

-1550 TSLHGQA
+1550 TSLLGQA

-1571 RASSVSVVRYDVQ
+1571 RASAVSVVRYDVQ

-1615 VSAMKA
+1615 VSA
-1621 HPPARGYSSG
+1621 
-1631 LQRDVH
+1631 
-1637 TTLQAA
+1637 
-1643 GRQCDRLLF
+1643 
-1652 QRALCDT
+1652 
-1659 HAAHA
+1659 
-1664 LQHRPPPASSDTR
+1664 
-1677 AHNRATRLASK
+1677 
-1688 ALYKPRPEPGV
+1688 
-1699 AGFASLSGLAT
+1699 
-1710 LGSAGN
+1710 
-1716 PLLPGLYSNNAAP
+1716 
-1729 TETEKEVYEE
+1729 
-1739 VQRVLLE
+1739 
-1746 SEVILEEI
+1746 
-1754 QCYKGAG
+1754 
-1761 KEIREAIADPSR
+1761 
-1773 ISQERAWRAVKPL
+1773 
-1786 VDKLL
+1786 
-1791 RCYNHSLELQR
+1791 
-1802 LRQSIPNSSEYLRC
+1802 
-1816 ELDVVMLKK
+1816 LK
-1825 ESSLPKCC
+1825 
-1833 VNLPCLKTSK
+1833 
-1843 VSGNIVY
+1843 Y
-1850 VMKVYMALR
+1850 
-1859 HDLILELS
+1859 
-1867 SLCFRGASVGGALV
+1867 FR
-1881 LRKLPTDYPGIDLHA
+1881 
-1896 NSLNLYNFTSIRPME
+1896 
-1911 VVPRLLGSLVGG
+1911 
-1923 AMSPTQHLEQQQ
+1923 
-1935 ALVKQFAEILEFVLK
+1935 
-1950 FDEYKMK
+1950 
-1957 TPAIQND
+1957 
-1964 FSYYRRS
+1964 
-1971 VSRGGLINPDIPAD
+1971 
-1985 EAHIGAEVANRMSL
+1985 
-1999 FYAQA
+1999 
-2004 TPMLKVLSEATS
+2004 
-2016 QFVNDNQ
+2016 
-2023 QDLENTTETL
+2023 
-2033 STMAKV
+2033 
-2039 CLRMLENPK
+2039 
-2048 LVAQFSREETSLLVL
+2048 
-2063 RVMVGLIILY
+2063 
-2073 DWVHPSG
+2073 
-2080 AFCRSSSVDVKGCV
+2080 
-2094 KFLQQ
+2094 
-2099 QTPAKAEPLLNALR
+2099 
-2113 YTTKHLNNPTTPKNI
+2113 
-2128 RTLLAA
+2128 

>member
-1 MSDLQAT
+1 MDFNQEARLAPAGSGLLTAAAWRAARPRPRLSTRTMTDLQAT

-41 PVHIEASVSS
+41 PVHIEATVSS

-63 NASLVGGLAASR
+63 NASLIGGLAASR

-113 WSLGVELWCGE
+113 WSLGIELWCSE
-124 GAQSSNL
+124 GAQSSTL
-131 APVSCRV
+131 SPVSCRV

-143 QPAQGLHYHLPVLFD
+143 QPSQGLHYHLPVLFD
-158 YFHLSAVSITIH
+158 YFHLSAVSVTIH
-170 TSLVALHQPYINTP
+170 ASLVALHQPYIKKSIMHYVQSCTP

-189 WGKLMKNAG
+189 WGKLMKSAGSNFNA
-198 TNFSSSGSLEN
+198 SGSLEN

-214 SAKCTGGNSSKI
+214 SGKCAGGNSSKI

-244 EGLQNALAICGSTG
+244 EGLQSALTVCGSTG
-258 AQLTPEESSTNS
+258 VLLTPEESSSNS

-284 TGKKSEA
+284 LGKKSEA

-345 AECFFVLDNPRHSL
+345 SECFFVLDNPRHSL

-413 TAEFARRRSFLNSNA
+413 TAEFARRRSFLNSST
-428 NKSGS
+428 NKAGS
-433 DPFLCTETLSE
+433 DPFLCSEPTGE
-444 DCGCSVSSLMD
+444 DCACSVASMMD

-472 AIIDVLEPQFKS
+472 AMIDVLEPQFS
-484 PKSTAGMVQATLTLA
+484 TPKSSAGVVQATLTLA
-499 PQKSASGSPKRTLV
+499 PQKSARGSPKRTLV
-513 KQNVVEMNVGKATKK
+513 KQSVVEMNKPHNK

-542 NQISEIQLPPNNAFA
+542 NQISEIQLPPNNVFS
-557 SCSIQQGQQ
+557 SCPIQQGQQ

-578 NATKD
+578 NAAKSTI
-583 NHMSRQGKDSSDT
+583 NISQLGKDKCNADQVL
-596 NEVFHQKHEVIS
+596 NQKHEITS

-621 DQLRIAQMTPMN
+621 DQLRVSQVTPL
-633 NSKQMLSKNVRN
+633 SIQTLSKTVKNS
-645 NSNTSVNYPPNT
+645 SNTSVNGQKTYT
-657 FIPPQQVKPTTLPR
+657 SAQQLKPTTLPR

-680 STTTRCAPKG
+680 STTARGSKG
-690 DDYRRNISEFREKY
+690 EDYRRNINEFREKY
-704 KNPFNPNVN
+704 KNPC
-713 QNSEV
+713 NSNTHGMNNEV
-718 FHNVGHK
+718 FHNVGYK
-725 VYGYTFGNQGNP
+725 YDGTIKGNVNQIYGYAFGNQGNIP
-737 QVNNVIR
+737 ANSIIR

-768 PPVSGKNQVTD
+768 PPVSGKNQVTE
-779 QASVVL
+779 QSNLVSN
-785 HKHVHRSN
+785 KHVHRSN

-798 HPNMEN
+798 QQNIDNQQM
-804 PQIDIEAAR
+804 DIEAAR

-872 KTPPSTPHSTMPSVR
+872 KTPPSTPHSTLPSVR
-887 HKKSRSKESKLNHA
+887 HKKSRSKESKLN
-901 TKENSK
+901 TNGKEAIK
-907 INSSRDSLTSHH
+907 MNSSRDSLSSHH
-919 SIRSRDS
+919 SIKSRDS
-926 KSDRCT
+926 KSDRHT
-932 PKSDRSTPKSDRG
+932 PKSDRSTPKSGRG
-945 ISRSGKATPKSGAIT
+945 TPKSGKGTPKSGGVTPRSGLATPKSGGT
-960 PRSGL
+960 
-965 VTPKSGRVTPKSGL
+965 
-979 ATPKSG
+979 TPKSG

-993 RSKHKPSEKMSQ
+993 RTKHKASEKMTQ
-1005 LMSEAASSSSSDSI
+1005 LMSEAASSSSDESI
-1019 PFELRRL
+1019 PFELKRL
-1026 ESSASVPYSLD
+1026 ESSTSVPYSLEH
-1037 QGPELLRHC
+1037 GSELRHC

-1051 VLEEPNINN
+1051 IIEEPNLNSA
-1060 TFGSESLPNL
+1060 FGSESLPNL
-1070 APPPAFESPPLDIAD
+1070 APPPAFESPPLDIGD
-1085 KDFKILPPENFSNKE
+1085 KDFKIMPPDNFLNKE

-1105 KISPKSPQDA
+1105 SSTSSLSEQSGWVSSGRSSGPSSPDNGSCQLNPNYSAPSTSAVSKIPSKKYDENVESRKRDGDKISEFKRTALNGEQLRERLLKLAVKAAQSSSTEKIECCDKEVCEECTICSDSICTDSQCEYNKIMHNNGIDTGCNSDTCTASCFQQYTDSNVGKVNQRHNSFSAIQGKSYSSVN
-1115 LKSKPV
+1115 KTSNEIT
-1121 VKKVLKDRIDYTEKL
+1121 VKKSQTVSDNLHPYIRKEITPKPPQQSLPAKSNTIIKTKLRDRIEYTEKL

-1142 SLTVDRHCK
+1142 SLTVDRSCK
-1151 SHKPSGPAAA
+1151 SHKTSGGPAASA
-1161 VQKYH
+1161 QKYQG
-1166 NKARSEIDLAH
+1166 KAKSEIDLSH
-1177 FAAENEYEHLPPPQQ
+1177 FGGDNDYEHLPPPQQ
-1192 FRDAPPPPDEFKD
+1192 FRDAPPPPDEFK
-1205 PPSKSPKLSR
+1205 SPHLSR
-1215 QSSKASTPSKTP
+1215 QSSKSSTPSKSRQLT
-1227 RKQSVQP
+1227 QST
-1234 STLELDNPLYHVCEG
+1234 TLQLDNPLYHVCEG
-1249 IRERRKLRPHQS
+1249 ILERRKLRPHQS
-1261 VNSNSGLMSGTL
+1261 MNTNSSASASTL

-1284 RNENEQRESNLVS
+1284 RNENGNKEQRHSNLIS

-1348 NPEELGLHLI
+1348 NPEGLHLI

-1412 EILAHIQNSNDPARI
+1412 EIMTHIQNSSEPARI

-1550 TSLHGQA
+1550 TSLLGQA

-1615 VSAMKA
+1615 VSA
-1621 HPPARGYSSG
+1621 
-1631 LQRDVH
+1631 
-1637 TTLQAA
+1637 
-1643 GRQCDRLLF
+1643 
-1652 QRALCDT
+1652 
-1659 HAAHA
+1659 
-1664 LQHRPPPASSDTR
+1664 
-1677 AHNRATRLASK
+1677 
-1688 ALYKPRPEPGV
+1688 
-1699 AGFASLSGLAT
+1699 
-1710 LGSAGN
+1710 
-1716 PLLPGLYSNNAAP
+1716 
-1729 TETEKEVYEE
+1729 
-1739 VQRVLLE
+1739 
-1746 SEVILEEI
+1746 
-1754 QCYKGAG
+1754 
-1761 KEIREAIADPSR
+1761 
-1773 ISQERAWRAVKPL
+1773 
-1786 VDKLL
+1786 
-1791 RCYNHSLELQR
+1791 
-1802 LRQSIPNSSEYLRC
+1802 
-1816 ELDVVMLKK
+1816 LK
-1825 ESSLPKCC
+1825 
-1833 VNLPCLKTSK
+1833 
-1843 VSGNIVY
+1843 Y
-1850 VMKVYMALR
+1850 
-1859 HDLILELS
+1859 
-1867 SLCFRGASVGGALV
+1867 FR
-1881 LRKLPTDYPGIDLHA
+1881 
-1896 NSLNLYNFTSIRPME
+1896 
-1911 VVPRLLGSLVGG
+1911 
-1923 AMSPTQHLEQQQ
+1923 
-1935 ALVKQFAEILEFVLK
+1935 
-1950 FDEYKMK
+1950 
-1957 TPAIQND
+1957 
-1964 FSYYRRS
+1964 
-1971 VSRGGLINPDIPAD
+1971 
-1985 EAHIGAEVANRMSL
+1985 
-1999 FYAQA
+1999 
-2004 TPMLKVLSEATS
+2004 
-2016 QFVNDNQ
+2016 
-2023 QDLENTTETL
+2023 
-2033 STMAKV
+2033 
-2039 CLRMLENPK
+2039 
-2048 LVAQFSREETSLLVL
+2048 
-2063 RVMVGLIILY
+2063 
-2073 DWVHPSG
+2073 
-2080 AFCRSSSVDVKGCV
+2080 
-2094 KFLQQ
+2094 
-2099 QTPAKAEPLLNALR
+2099 
-2113 YTTKHLNNPTTPKNI
+2113 
-2128 RTLLAA
+2128 

>member
-27 LYQVRVGLRVSPKV
+27 LYQVRVSLRVSPKV
-41 PVHIEASVSS
+41 PVHIEATVSS

-63 NASLVGGLAASR
+63 NASLMGGIAASR

-105 KESLERAE
+105 KDSLERAE
-113 WSLGVELWCGE
+113 WSLGIELWCSE
-124 GAQSSNL
+124 NAQSSNL

-158 YFHLSAVSITIH
+158 YFHLGAVSVTIH
-170 TSLVALHQPYINTP
+170 ASLVALHQPYINTP

-189 WGKLMKNAG
+189 WGKLMKSAGSNFNA
-198 TNFSSSGSLEN
+198 TGSLEN

-214 SAKCTGGNSSKI
+214 TGKCAGGNSSKI

-244 EGLQNALAICGSTG
+244 EGLQSALTVCGSTG
-258 AQLTPEESSTNS
+258 VLLTPEESTSNS

-284 TGKKSEA
+284 IGKKSEA

-314 RWRAFLHHTSD
+314 RWRAFLHHTTD

-345 AECFFVLDNPRHSL
+345 SECFFVLDNPRHSL

-365 NYQSYQSVGEAA
+365 NYQSYQTVGETA

-433 DPFLCTETLSE
+433 DPFLCSEPVRE
-444 DCGCSVSSLMD
+444 DCACSVSSIMD

-466 TLTLPK
+466 TLSLPK
-472 AIIDVLEPQFKS
+472 NMIDVLEPDFDV
-484 PKSTAGMVQATLTLA
+484 PKPSTSVVQATLTLA
-499 PQKSASGSPKRTLV
+499 PQKASRGSPKRTIV
-513 KQNVVEMNVGKATKK
+513 KQNVVEMNKPYNK

-542 NQISEIQLPPNNAFA
+542 NQISEIQLPPNNVFS
-557 SCSIQQGQQ
+557 SCPIQQGQQ
-566 LSRYSASTLLDI
+566 MSRYSASTLLDI
-578 NATKD
+578 NASKSNVNVSRVTSDKSD
-583 NHMSRQGKDSSDT
+583 N
-596 NEVFHQKHEVIS
+596 NVVFKQKHEITS

-621 DQLRIAQMTPMN
+621 DQLRVSQMAPLNVQT
-633 NSKQMLSKNVRN
+633 LSKNVKN
-645 NSNTSVNYPPNT
+645 SSNTSVNYQKSYA
-657 FIPPQQVKPTTLPR
+657 PPQQIKPTTLPR

-680 STTTRCAPKG
+680 NTTTRCASKG
-690 DDYRRNISEFREKY
+690 DDYRRNINEFREKY
-704 KNPFNPNVN
+704 KNPCNSNMQNVHGMN
-713 QNSEV
+713 NEV
-718 FHNVGHK
+718 FHNVGYK
-725 VYGYTFGNQGNP
+725 YDGTIKGNANQIYGYTFGNQGNMTA
-737 QVNNVIR
+737 NNVIR

-768 PPVSGKNQVTD
+768 PPVSGKIQVTD
-779 QASVVL
+779 QSNLVSN
-785 HKHVHRSN
+785 KHVHRSN

-798 HPNMEN
+798 HQNMEN

-821 YYLQKGDWSYDF
+821 YYLQKGDWSYDV

-872 KTPPSTPHSTMPSVR
+872 KTPPSTPHSTLPSVR
-887 HKKSRSKESKLNHA
+887 HKKSRSKESKLN
-901 TKENSK
+901 TSGKENMK
-907 INSSRDSLTSHH
+907 VNSSRDSLSSHH
-919 SIRSRDS
+919 SIKSRDS
-926 KSDRCT
+926 KSDRQT

-945 ISRSGKATPKSGAIT
+945 TPKSGKATPKSGGLT

-965 VTPKSGRVTPKSGL
+965 ATPKSGRMTPKSGGT
-979 ATPKSG
+979 TPKSG
-985 RSSGKPEK
+985 RSSGKPER
-993 RSKHKPSEKMSQ
+993 RSKHKPSEKMTQ
-1005 LMSEAASSSSSDSI
+1005 LMSEAASSSSDESI

-1026 ESSASVPYSLD
+1026 ESSTSVPFSLD
-1037 QGPELLRHC
+1037 HGSELRHC

-1051 VLEEPNINN
+1051 IIEEPNLNN
-1060 TFGSESLPNL
+1060 AFGSESLPNL
-1070 APPPAFESPPLDIAD
+1070 APPPAFESPPLNIDD
-1085 KDFKILPPENFSNKE
+1085 KDFKILPPENFLSKDD
-1100 EKRSR
+1100 KRSKSSTSSLSEQSGWVSSGR
-1105 KISPKSPQDA
+1105 SSGPSTPDNGSCQLNQNFPPANGTASTNKTISKKIDENIDKRRKDGEKISEFKRTALNGEQLRERLLKLAVKAAQGNSTEKIECCDKEVCEECTICSDSICTDSQCEFNKIMHTNGIDA
-1115 LKSKPV
+1115 GCNSDTCNASCFQQYTDPHINKVNQRHNSFSAIQGNTYSSINKISNEAT
-1121 VKKVLKDRIDYTEKL
+1121 VKKSQTVSDNLHPYIRKEIPPKTQPIAPVKSNTLNKTKLKDRIEYTEKL

-1142 SLTVDRHCK
+1142 SLAVDRSCK
-1151 SHKPSGPAAA
+1151 SHQIPPGVAA
-1161 VQKYH
+1161 VIQKYQG
-1166 NKARSEIDLAH
+1166 KAKSEVDLSH
-1177 FAAENEYEHLPPPQQ
+1177 FGAENDYEHLPPPQQ

-1205 PPSKSPKLSR
+1205 PPSKSPMVSR
-1215 QSSKASTPSKTP
+1215 SSSKSSTPSRTP
-1227 RKQSVQP
+1227 RKAAQP
-1234 STLELDNPLYHVCEG
+1234 TTLQLDNPLYHVCEG
-1249 IRERRKLRPHQS
+1249 IIERRKLRPHQS
-1261 VNSNSGLMSGTL
+1261 MNVAATTSASTL
-1273 NKSQSTGELAT
+1273 NKSQSTGELAS
-1284 RNENEQRESNLVS
+1284 RSENGHNKKHRQSNLIS

-1306 LFVKCREE
+1306 LFVKCRDE

-1330 PVENSLPY
+1330 PVDNSLPY

-1348 NPEELGLHLI
+1348 NPEGLHLI

-1371 RLVKTYLELG
+1371 RLVRTYLELG

-1395 QGDTFSDFDT
+1395 QGDTFSDFET
-1405 MTDRLVQ
+1405 MTDRLIQ
-1412 EILAHIQNSNDPARI
+1412 EIVTHIQNAGEPARI

-1446 QMKPFLGKLHTFLSL
+1446 QMKPFLGILHTFLSL

-1498 DASDPRRSFLY
+1498 DAPDPRRSFLY

-1550 TSLHGQA
+1550 SSILGQA

-1615 VSAMKA
+1615 VSA
-1621 HPPARGYSSG
+1621 
-1631 LQRDVH
+1631 
-1637 TTLQAA
+1637 
-1643 GRQCDRLLF
+1643 
-1652 QRALCDT
+1652 
-1659 HAAHA
+1659 
-1664 LQHRPPPASSDTR
+1664 
-1677 AHNRATRLASK
+1677 
-1688 ALYKPRPEPGV
+1688 
-1699 AGFASLSGLAT
+1699 
-1710 LGSAGN
+1710 
-1716 PLLPGLYSNNAAP
+1716 
-1729 TETEKEVYEE
+1729 
-1739 VQRVLLE
+1739 
-1746 SEVILEEI
+1746 
-1754 QCYKGAG
+1754 
-1761 KEIREAIADPSR
+1761 
-1773 ISQERAWRAVKPL
+1773 
-1786 VDKLL
+1786 
-1791 RCYNHSLELQR
+1791 
-1802 LRQSIPNSSEYLRC
+1802 
-1816 ELDVVMLKK
+1816 LK
-1825 ESSLPKCC
+1825 
-1833 VNLPCLKTSK
+1833 
-1843 VSGNIVY
+1843 Y
-1850 VMKVYMALR
+1850 
-1859 HDLILELS
+1859 
-1867 SLCFRGASVGGALV
+1867 FR
-1881 LRKLPTDYPGIDLHA
+1881 
-1896 NSLNLYNFTSIRPME
+1896 
-1911 VVPRLLGSLVGG
+1911 
-1923 AMSPTQHLEQQQ
+1923 
-1935 ALVKQFAEILEFVLK
+1935 
-1950 FDEYKMK
+1950 
-1957 TPAIQND
+1957 
-1964 FSYYRRS
+1964 
-1971 VSRGGLINPDIPAD
+1971 
-1985 EAHIGAEVANRMSL
+1985 
-1999 FYAQA
+1999 
-2004 TPMLKVLSEATS
+2004 
-2016 QFVNDNQ
+2016 
-2023 QDLENTTETL
+2023 
-2033 STMAKV
+2033 
-2039 CLRMLENPK
+2039 
-2048 LVAQFSREETSLLVL
+2048 
-2063 RVMVGLIILY
+2063 
-2073 DWVHPSG
+2073 
-2080 AFCRSSSVDVKGCV
+2080 
-2094 KFLQQ
+2094 
-2099 QTPAKAEPLLNALR
+2099 
-2113 YTTKHLNNPTTPKNI
+2113 
-2128 RTLLAA
+2128 

>member
-41 PVHIEASVSS
+41 PVHIEATVSS

-63 NASLVGGLAASR
+63 NASLIGGLAASR
-75 AFQIMYRNEEVTLRD
+75 AFQIMYRNEEITLRD

-113 WSLGVELWCGE
+113 WSLGVELWCSE
-124 GAQSSNL
+124 GAQSSTL
-131 APVSCRV
+131 TPVSCRV

-143 QPAQGLHYHLPVLFD
+143 QPSQGLHYHLPVLFD
-158 YFHLSAVSITIH
+158 YFHLSAVSVTIH
-170 TSLVALHQPYINTP
+170 ASLVALHQPYINTP

-189 WGKLMKNAG
+189 WGKLMKSAGSSFNA
-198 TNFSSSGSLEN
+198 TGSLEN

-214 SAKCTGGNSSKI
+214 SGKCAGGNSSKI

-244 EGLQNALAICGSTG
+244 EGLQSALTVCGSTG
-258 AQLTPEESSTNS
+258 VLLTPEESASNS
-270 IVGEVAQRIKDLSD
+270 VVGEVAQRIKDLSD
-284 TGKKSEA
+284 LGKKSEA

-345 AECFFVLDNPRHSL
+345 SECFFVLDNPRHSL

-365 NYQSYQSVGEAA
+365 NYQSYQSVGETA

-428 NKSGS
+428 NKAGS
-433 DPFLCTETLSE
+433 DPFLCSDPAGE
-444 DCGCSVSSLMD
+444 DCACSVSSIMD

-466 TLTLPK
+466 TLSLPK
-472 AIIDVLEPQFKS
+472 NIIDVLEPHFDNQKA
-484 PKSTAGMVQATLTLA
+484 PTGVVQATLTLA
-499 PQKSASGSPKRTLV
+499 PQKSARGSPKRTLV
-513 KQNVVEMNVGKATKK
+513 KQHVVEMTKPHNK

-542 NQISEIQLPPNNAFA
+542 NQISEIQLPPNNVFA
-557 SCSIQQGQQ
+557 SCPIQQGQQ
-566 LSRYSASTLLDI
+566 MSRYSASTLLDI
-578 NATKD
+578 NSAKSTT
-583 NHMSRQGKDSSDT
+583 NVSHLGKEKTDRD
-596 NEVFHQKHEVIS
+596 EVFNQKHDITS

-621 DQLRIAQMTPMN
+621 DQLRVSQMAPLSVQT
-633 NSKQMLSKNVRN
+633 LSKNVKNSSN
-645 NSNTSVNYPPNT
+645 NSVNYHKSYAPPQ
-657 FIPPQQVKPTTLPR
+657 QQVKPTTLPR
-671 SVTTTAYPT
+671 SITTTSYPT
-680 STTTRCAPKG
+680 STTTRCGSKG
-690 DDYRRNISEFREKY
+690 DEYRRNINEFREKY
-704 KNPFNPNVN
+704 KNPGNSVN
-713 QNSEV
+713 FHGLNNEV
-718 FHNVGHK
+718 FHSVGHK
-725 VYGYTFGNQGNP
+725 YDGTMKGGSNQIYGYTFGNQGNMT
-737 QVNNVIR
+737 VNNTIR

-768 PPVSGKNQVTD
+768 PPVSGKTQVTE
-779 QASVVL
+779 QSNLASS
-785 HKHVHRSN
+785 KHVHRSN

-798 HPNMEN
+798 NPNVEKQHM
-804 PQIDIEAAR
+804 DIEAAR

-872 KTPPSTPHSTMPSVR
+872 KTPPSTPHSTLPSVR
-887 HKKSRSKESKLNHA
+887 HKKSRSKDSKLNLNG
-901 TKENSK
+901 TEITK
-907 INSSRDSLTSHH
+907 INSSRDSLSSHH
-919 SIRSRDS
+919 SVKSRDS
-926 KSDRCT
+926 KSDRQT
-932 PKSDRSTPKSDRG
+932 PKSDRSTPKSEKETPK
-945 ISRSGKATPKSGAIT
+945 SGKATPKSGVVT

-965 VTPKSGRVTPKSGL
+965 ATPKSGGT
-979 ATPKSG
+979 TPKSG

-993 RSKHKPSEKMSQ
+993 RGKHKASEKMTQ
-1005 LMSEAASSSSSDSI
+1005 LMSEAASSSSDESI

-1026 ESSASVPYSLD
+1026 ESSSSVPYSLD
-1037 QGPELLRHC
+1037 HGTELRHC
-1046 RSAAS
+1046 RSAVS
-1051 VLEEPNINN
+1051 IIEEANLHNN
-1060 TFGSESLPNL
+1060 FGSESLPNL
-1070 APPPAFESPPLDIAD
+1070 APPPAFESPPLDITD
-1085 KDFKILPPENFSNKE
+1085 KDFKILPPDNFLNKDEKHSSSTSSLSEQSGWVSSGRSSGPSSPDNGSCQLSQNFPPTKPTTMTKTSSKKEDEATETRKKDGDKICDFKRTVLNGEQLRERLLKLAIKAAQSSSTEKIECCDKEVCE
-1100 EKRSR
+1100 ECTICSDSICTDSQCEYNKMMHTNGIDAGCNSDTCTANCFQQYPETKVNKINQRHNSFSAIQGKTYSTVSR
-1105 KISPKSPQDA
+1105 NSSEA
-1115 LKSKPV
+1115 T
-1121 VKKVLKDRIDYTEKL
+1121 VKKSQTVSDNLHPYIRKEIASKTQPPTTQAGVPDKQTDKKSSTLDKTKLKDRIQYTEKL
-1136 IAAEIR
+1136 IAAEIL
-1142 SLTVDRHCK
+1142 SLTVDRSCK
-1151 SHKPSGPAAA
+1151 PFTPSGA
-1161 VQKYH
+1161 VSATKKYQG
-1166 NKARSEIDLAH
+1166 KAKSEVDLSH
-1177 FAAENEYEHLPPPQQ
+1177 FGTNVYEHLPPPQQ
-1192 FRDAPPPPDEFKD
+1192 FRDAPPPPEQFKD
-1205 PPSKSPKLSR
+1205 PPSKSPMLSR
-1215 QSSKASTPSKTP
+1215 QSSKSSTPSKGQ
-1227 RKQSVQP
+1227 RKASQP
-1234 STLELDNPLYHVCEG
+1234 TTLQLDNPLYHVCEG
-1249 IRERRKLRPHQS
+1249 ILERRKLRPNQS
-1261 VNSNSGLMSGTL
+1261 MTYNATPSSSTL
-1273 NKSQSTGELAT
+1273 NKSQSTGELAS
-1284 RNENEQRESNLVS
+1284 RNELNKEQRQSNLIS

-1348 NPEELGLHLI
+1348 NPEGLHLI

-1405 MTDRLVQ
+1405 MTDRLIQ
-1412 EILAHIQNSNDPARI
+1412 EIMTHIQSSNEPARI

-1498 DASDPRRSFLY
+1498 DASDPRKSFLY

-1550 TSLHGQA
+1550 TSLLGQA

-1615 VSAMKA
+1615 VSA
-1621 HPPARGYSSG
+1621 
-1631 LQRDVH
+1631 
-1637 TTLQAA
+1637 
-1643 GRQCDRLLF
+1643 
-1652 QRALCDT
+1652 
-1659 HAAHA
+1659 
-1664 LQHRPPPASSDTR
+1664 
-1677 AHNRATRLASK
+1677 
-1688 ALYKPRPEPGV
+1688 
-1699 AGFASLSGLAT
+1699 
-1710 LGSAGN
+1710 
-1716 PLLPGLYSNNAAP
+1716 
-1729 TETEKEVYEE
+1729 
-1739 VQRVLLE
+1739 
-1746 SEVILEEI
+1746 
-1754 QCYKGAG
+1754 
-1761 KEIREAIADPSR
+1761 
-1773 ISQERAWRAVKPL
+1773 
-1786 VDKLL
+1786 
-1791 RCYNHSLELQR
+1791 
-1802 LRQSIPNSSEYLRC
+1802 
-1816 ELDVVMLKK
+1816 LK
-1825 ESSLPKCC
+1825 
-1833 VNLPCLKTSK
+1833 
-1843 VSGNIVY
+1843 Y
-1850 VMKVYMALR
+1850 
-1859 HDLILELS
+1859 
-1867 SLCFRGASVGGALV
+1867 FR
-1881 LRKLPTDYPGIDLHA
+1881 
-1896 NSLNLYNFTSIRPME
+1896 
-1911 VVPRLLGSLVGG
+1911 
-1923 AMSPTQHLEQQQ
+1923 
-1935 ALVKQFAEILEFVLK
+1935 
-1950 FDEYKMK
+1950 
-1957 TPAIQND
+1957 
-1964 FSYYRRS
+1964 
-1971 VSRGGLINPDIPAD
+1971 
-1985 EAHIGAEVANRMSL
+1985 
-1999 FYAQA
+1999 
-2004 TPMLKVLSEATS
+2004 
-2016 QFVNDNQ
+2016 
-2023 QDLENTTETL
+2023 
-2033 STMAKV
+2033 
-2039 CLRMLENPK
+2039 
-2048 LVAQFSREETSLLVL
+2048 
-2063 RVMVGLIILY
+2063 
-2073 DWVHPSG
+2073 
-2080 AFCRSSSVDVKGCV
+2080 
-2094 KFLQQ
+2094 
-2099 QTPAKAEPLLNALR
+2099 
-2113 YTTKHLNNPTTPKNI
+2113 
-2128 RTLLAA
+2128 

>member
-27 LYQVRVGLRVSPKV
+27 LYQVRVGLRVSPKI

-63 NASLVGGLAASR
+63 NASLIGGLAASR

-105 KESLERAE
+105 KDSLERAE
-113 WSLGVELWCGE
+113 WSLGVELWCSE
-124 GAQSSNL
+124 GAQSSTL

-170 TSLVALHQPYINTP
+170 TSLVALHQPYIKKSIMHYVQSCTP

-198 TNFSSSGSLEN
+198 SNFTTSGSLEN
-209 ILFGS
+209 MLFGS
-214 SAKCTGGNSSKI
+214 SAKCAGGNSSKI

-244 EGLQNALAICGSTG
+244 EGLQNALSICGSTG
-258 AQLTPEESSTNS
+258 ALLTPEESSSNS

-284 TGKKSEA
+284 IGKKSEA

-345 AECFFVLDNPRHSL
+345 SECFFVLDNPRHSL

-428 NKSGS
+428 SKSGS
-433 DPFLCTETLSE
+433 DPFLCTDPLSE

-472 AIIDVLEPQFKS
+472 AIMDVLEPQFKS
-484 PKSTAGMVQATLTLA
+484 PKSSSTASSVVQATLTIT
-499 PQKSASGSPKRTLV
+499 PQKSASGSPKRNLV
-513 KQNVVEMNVGKATKK
+513 KQAVLEINKTPKVEI
-528 QLELTGRNRYIVQN
+528 TGRNRYIVQN

-557 SCSIQQGQQ
+557 SCPIQQGQQ
-566 LSRYSASTLLDI
+566 MSRYSASTLLDV
-578 NATKD
+578 TKS
-583 NHMSRQGKDSSDT
+583 NHTSRQGKDPNDT
-596 NEVFHQKHEVIS
+596 NEVFHQKHEITS

-621 DQLRIAQMTPMN
+621 DQLRVAQMTPLN
-633 NSKQMLSKNVRN
+633 NSHQMLAKNVRN
-645 NSNTSVNYPPNT
+645 SSNTSVNYPSKPYQ
-657 FIPPQQVKPTTLPR
+657 PPQQIKPTTLPR

-680 STTTRCAPKG
+680 STTTRCGSKG

-704 KNPFNPNVN
+704 KNPFNPNKQPHHGIN
-713 QNSEV
+713 NEV
-718 FHNVGHK
+718 FHNVGYK
-725 VYGYTFGNQGNP
+725 YDGRTNPNQVYGYTFGNQGTP
-737 QVNNVIR
+737 QVNNIIR

-779 QASVVL
+779 QTSLVSN
-785 HKHVHRSN
+785 KHVHRSN

-798 HPNMEN
+798 HQNMET

-887 HKKSRSKESKLNHA
+887 HKKSRSKESKLNHG

-907 INSSRDSLTSHH
+907 VNSSRDSLNSHH

-926 KSDRCT
+926 AKSDRQC
-932 PKSDRSTPKSDRG
+932 KSDRSTPKSDRG
-945 ISRSGKATPKSGAIT
+945 TPRSGKATPKSGAIT

-965 VTPKSGRVTPKSGL
+965 ATPKSGRQTPKSGI

-993 RSKHKPSEKMSQ
+993 RSKHKPSEKMTQ

-1037 QGPELLRHC
+1037 HGPELLRHC

-1051 VLEEPNINN
+1051 VLDEPNINN

-1100 EKRSR
+1100 EKRTRSNSTSSLSEQSGWVSSGRSSGPSTPDNASCQLNQNFPPPVSSTGSKVSNDEVDGR
-1105 KISPKSPQDA
+1105 KVEGETISDFKRTVLNGDQLRERLLKLAVKVAQANPNEKIECCDKEVCEECTICSDSICTDSQCEYNKLMHSNGIDAGCNSDTCTASCFQQMPANVGKINQRHNSFSAIQGKSYNSTPKTSNEGMVKKSQTISDNLHPYLRKEISPKLSQEPVKSNPQ
-1115 LKSKPV
+1115 
-1121 VKKVLKDRIDYTEKL
+1121 VKKVLKDRIEYTEKL

-1142 SLTVDRHCK
+1142 SLTVDRNCK
-1151 SHKPSGPAAA
+1151 SHKKSNGAAAA

-1166 NKARSEIDLAH
+1166 NRARSEIDLAH
-1177 FAAENEYEHLPPPQQ
+1177 FQAENDYEHLPPPQQ

-1205 PPSKSPKLSR
+1205 PPTTKSPKLSR
-1215 QSSKASTPSKTP
+1215 QSSKSSTPSKTP

-1249 IRERRKLRPHQS
+1249 IRERRKLRPLQS
-1261 VNSNSGLMSGTL
+1261 VTSNGTTSGGTL
-1273 NKSQSTGELAT
+1273 NKSQSTGELAS
-1284 RNENEQRESNLVS
+1284 RNENGNNKEQRESNFVS

-1319 KYPGAIYSDFP
+1319 KYPGAIYSDYTL
-1330 PVENSLPY
+1330 PVEGSLPY

-1348 NPEELGLHLI
+1348 NPEGLHLI

-1412 EILAHIQNSNDPARI
+1412 EIITHIQNSNEPARI

-1550 TSLHGQA
+1550 TSLLGQA
-1557 YREMVHNMVSPLAA
+1557 YREMVHNMVSPLAS

-1615 VSAMKA
+1615 VSAMK
-1621 HPPARGYSSG
+1621 Y
-1631 LQRDVH
+1631 
-1637 TTLQAA
+1637 
-1643 GRQCDRLLF
+1643 
-1652 QRALCDT
+1652 
-1659 HAAHA
+1659 
-1664 LQHRPPPASSDTR
+1664 
-1677 AHNRATRLASK
+1677 
-1688 ALYKPRPEPGV
+1688 
-1699 AGFASLSGLAT
+1699 
-1710 LGSAGN
+1710 
-1716 PLLPGLYSNNAAP
+1716 
-1729 TETEKEVYEE
+1729 
-1739 VQRVLLE
+1739 
-1746 SEVILEEI
+1746 
-1754 QCYKGAG
+1754 
-1761 KEIREAIADPSR
+1761 
-1773 ISQERAWRAVKPL
+1773 
-1786 VDKLL
+1786 
-1791 RCYNHSLELQR
+1791 
-1802 LRQSIPNSSEYLRC
+1802 
-1816 ELDVVMLKK
+1816 
-1825 ESSLPKCC
+1825 
-1833 VNLPCLKTSK
+1833 
-1843 VSGNIVY
+1843 
-1850 VMKVYMALR
+1850 
-1859 HDLILELS
+1859 
-1867 SLCFRGASVGGALV
+1867 FR
-1881 LRKLPTDYPGIDLHA
+1881 
-1896 NSLNLYNFTSIRPME
+1896 
-1911 VVPRLLGSLVGG
+1911 
-1923 AMSPTQHLEQQQ
+1923 
-1935 ALVKQFAEILEFVLK
+1935 
-1950 FDEYKMK
+1950 
-1957 TPAIQND
+1957 
-1964 FSYYRRS
+1964 
-1971 VSRGGLINPDIPAD
+1971 
-1985 EAHIGAEVANRMSL
+1985 
-1999 FYAQA
+1999 
-2004 TPMLKVLSEATS
+2004 
-2016 QFVNDNQ
+2016 
-2023 QDLENTTETL
+2023 
-2033 STMAKV
+2033 
-2039 CLRMLENPK
+2039 
-2048 LVAQFSREETSLLVL
+2048 
-2063 RVMVGLIILY
+2063 
-2073 DWVHPSG
+2073 
-2080 AFCRSSSVDVKGCV
+2080 
-2094 KFLQQ
+2094 
-2099 QTPAKAEPLLNALR
+2099 
-2113 YTTKHLNNPTTPKNI
+2113 
-2128 RTLLAA
+2128 

>member
-41 PVHIEASVSS
+41 PVHIEATVSS

-63 NASLVGGLAASR
+63 NASLMGGIAASR

-105 KESLERAE
+105 KDSLERAE
-113 WSLGVELWCGE
+113 WSLAIELWCSE
-124 GAQSSNL
+124 GAQSSTL
-131 APVSCRV
+131 TPVSCRV

-158 YFHLSAVSITIH
+158 YFHLSAVSVTIH
-170 TSLVALHQPYINTP
+170 ASLVALHQPYIKKSIMHYVQSCTP

-189 WGKLMKNAG
+189 WGKLMKSAGSNFNA
-198 TNFSSSGSLEN
+198 SGSLEN

-214 SAKCTGGNSSKI
+214 TGKCAGGNSSKI

-244 EGLQNALAICGSTG
+244 EGLQNALTVCGSTG
-258 AQLTPEESSTNS
+258 VLLTPEESTSNS

-284 TGKKSEA
+284 IGKKSEA

-345 AECFFVLDNPRHSL
+345 SECFFVLDNPRHSL

-365 NYQSYQSVGEAA
+365 NYQSYQSVGEAV

-433 DPFLCTETLSE
+433 DPFLCSEPLRE
-444 DCGCSVSSLMD
+444 DCACSVSSIMD

-466 TLTLPK
+466 TLSLPK
-472 AIIDVLEPQFKS
+472 TTMDAFESEFGA
-484 PKSTAGMVQATLTLA
+484 PKPSTSVVQATLTLA
-499 PQKSASGSPKRTLV
+499 PQKSSRGSPKRTLV
-513 KQNVVEMNVGKATKK
+513 KQNVVEMSKPHNK

-542 NQISEIQLPPNNAFA
+542 NQISEIQLPPNNVFS
-557 SCSIQQGQQ
+557 SCPIQQGQQ
-566 LSRYSASTLLDI
+566 MSRYSASTLLDI
-578 NATKD
+578 NATTKS
-583 NHMSRQGKDSSDT
+583 NVNVSRLGKDKSDPS
-596 NEVFHQKHEVIS
+596 EVFNQKHEIIS

-621 DQLRIAQMTPMN
+621 DQLRVSQMAPLNVQT
-633 NSKQMLSKNVRN
+633 LSKNVKN
-645 NSNTSVNYPPNT
+645 SSNTSVNYQKT
-657 FIPPQQVKPTTLPR
+657 YVPPQQIKPTTLPR

-680 STTTRCAPKG
+680 NTTTRCESKG

-704 KNPFNPNVN
+704 KNPGNSNIQNVHGMN
-713 QNSEV
+713 NEV
-718 FHNVGHK
+718 FHNVGYK
-725 VYGYTFGNQGNP
+725 YDGTIKGNANQIYGYTFGNQGNIP
-737 QVNNVIR
+737 VNNVIR

-768 PPVSGKNQVTD
+768 PPVSGKSQVTD
-779 QASVVL
+779 QSNLVSN
-785 HKHVHRSN
+785 KHVHRSN
-793 STHVF
+793 STHMF
-798 HPNMEN
+798 QQTIGNQ
-804 PQIDIEAAR
+804 QIDIEAAR

-872 KTPPSTPHSTMPSVR
+872 KTPPSTPHSTIPSIR
-887 HKKSRSKESKLNHA
+887 HKKSRSKDSKLNA
-901 TKENSK
+901 SAKENMK
-907 INSSRDSLTSHH
+907 MNSSRDSLSSHH
-919 SIRSRDS
+919 SIKSRDS
-926 KSDRCT
+926 KSDRQT

-945 ISRSGKATPKSGAIT
+945 TPKSGKATPKSGGIT

-965 VTPKSGRVTPKSGL
+965 ATPKSGRATPKSGGT
-979 ATPKSG
+979 TPKSG
-985 RSSGKPEK
+985 RSSGKPER
-993 RSKHKPSEKMSQ
+993 RSKHKPSEKMTQ
-1005 LMSEAASSSSSDSI
+1005 LMSEAASSSSDESL

-1026 ESSASVPYSLD
+1026 EASASVPYSLD
-1037 QGPELLRHC
+1037 HGSELRHC

-1051 VLEEPNINN
+1051 IIEEPNLNN

-1070 APPPAFESPPLDIAD
+1070 APPPAFESPPLDIDD
-1085 KDFKILPPENFSNKE
+1085 KDFKILPPENFSSKDD
-1100 EKRSR
+1100 KRSKSSTSSLSEQSGWVSSGR
-1105 KISPKSPQDA
+1105 SSGPSSPDNGSCQLNQDFPTSGTSSTKITNKKFEDNIDKRKKDGEKISDFKRTVLNGEQLRERLLKLAVKAAQNSSTEKIECCDKEVCEECTICSDSICTDSQCEYNKMMHTNGIDTGCNSDTCTASCFQQYSEPNISKVNQRHNSFSAVQGKTYSSINKSSNEA
-1115 LKSKPV
+1115 T
-1121 VKKVLKDRIDYTEKL
+1121 VKKSQTVSDNLHPYIRKEIPPKAQPDSGKSNTIIKTKLKDRIEYTEKL

-1142 SLTVDRHCK
+1142 SLAVDRSCK
-1151 SHKPSGPAAA
+1151 SHKVPAGPVAAI
-1161 VQKYH
+1161 QKYQG
-1166 NKARSEIDLAH
+1166 KAKSEVDLSH
-1177 FAAENEYEHLPPPQQ
+1177 FGGDNDYEHLPPPQQ

-1205 PPSKSPKLSR
+1205 PPSKSPMVSR
-1215 QSSKASTPSKTP
+1215 SSSKSSTPSKTP
-1227 RKQSVQP
+1227 RKAAQP
-1234 STLELDNPLYHVCEG
+1234 TTLQLDNPLYHVCEG
-1249 IRERRKLRPHQS
+1249 ILERRKLRPHQS
-1261 VNSNSGLMSGTL
+1261 MNNAATTSASTL
-1273 NKSQSTGELAT
+1273 NKSQSTGELAS
-1284 RNENEQRESNLVS
+1284 RSENEQRQSNLIS

-1348 NPEELGLHLI
+1348 NPEGLHLI

-1405 MTDRLVQ
+1405 MTDRLIQ
-1412 EILAHIQNSNDPARI
+1412 EIVTHIQNSSEPARI

-1498 DASDPRRSFLY
+1498 DTPDPRRSFLY

-1550 TSLHGQA
+1550 ASLLGQA

-1615 VSAMKA
+1615 VSA
-1621 HPPARGYSSG
+1621 
-1631 LQRDVH
+1631 
-1637 TTLQAA
+1637 
-1643 GRQCDRLLF
+1643 
-1652 QRALCDT
+1652 
-1659 HAAHA
+1659 
-1664 LQHRPPPASSDTR
+1664 
-1677 AHNRATRLASK
+1677 
-1688 ALYKPRPEPGV
+1688 
-1699 AGFASLSGLAT
+1699 
-1710 LGSAGN
+1710 
-1716 PLLPGLYSNNAAP
+1716 
-1729 TETEKEVYEE
+1729 
-1739 VQRVLLE
+1739 
-1746 SEVILEEI
+1746 
-1754 QCYKGAG
+1754 
-1761 KEIREAIADPSR
+1761 
-1773 ISQERAWRAVKPL
+1773 
-1786 VDKLL
+1786 
-1791 RCYNHSLELQR
+1791 
-1802 LRQSIPNSSEYLRC
+1802 
-1816 ELDVVMLKK
+1816 LK
-1825 ESSLPKCC
+1825 
-1833 VNLPCLKTSK
+1833 
-1843 VSGNIVY
+1843 Y
-1850 VMKVYMALR
+1850 
-1859 HDLILELS
+1859 
-1867 SLCFRGASVGGALV
+1867 FR
-1881 LRKLPTDYPGIDLHA
+1881 
-1896 NSLNLYNFTSIRPME
+1896 
-1911 VVPRLLGSLVGG
+1911 
-1923 AMSPTQHLEQQQ
+1923 
-1935 ALVKQFAEILEFVLK
+1935 
-1950 FDEYKMK
+1950 
-1957 TPAIQND
+1957 
-1964 FSYYRRS
+1964 
-1971 VSRGGLINPDIPAD
+1971 
-1985 EAHIGAEVANRMSL
+1985 
-1999 FYAQA
+1999 
-2004 TPMLKVLSEATS
+2004 
-2016 QFVNDNQ
+2016 
-2023 QDLENTTETL
+2023 
-2033 STMAKV
+2033 
-2039 CLRMLENPK
+2039 
-2048 LVAQFSREETSLLVL
+2048 
-2063 RVMVGLIILY
+2063 
-2073 DWVHPSG
+2073 
-2080 AFCRSSSVDVKGCV
+2080 
-2094 KFLQQ
+2094 
-2099 QTPAKAEPLLNALR
+2099 
-2113 YTTKHLNNPTTPKNI
+2113 
-2128 RTLLAA
+2128 

>member
-27 LYQVRVGLRVSPKV
+27 MYQVRVGLRVSPKV

-51 GNGAARTGRPAA
+51 GNGAARTGRPTT
-63 NASLVGGLAASR
+63 NASLIGGLAASR

-113 WSLGVELWCGE
+113 WSLGVELWCSE
-124 GAQSSNL
+124 GAQSSTL

-158 YFHLSAVSITIH
+158 YFHLSSVSITIH
-170 TSLVALHQPYINTP
+170 ASLVALHQPYIKKSIMHYVQSCTP

-189 WGKLMKNAG
+189 WGKLMKSAG
-198 TNFSSSGSLEN
+198 SNFNTSGSFEN
-209 ILFGS
+209 VLFGS
-214 SAKCTGGNSSKI
+214 AGKCAGSNSSKI

-244 EGLQNALAICGSTG
+244 EGLQSALAVCGSTG
-258 AQLTPEESSTNS
+258 VLLTPEESTTNS
-270 IVGEVAQRIKDLSD
+270 VVGEVAQRIKDLSD
-284 TGKKSEA
+284 IGKKSEA
-291 GEEEEWAMGAAHD
+291 GEEEEWAAGAAHD

-345 AECFFVLDNPRHSL
+345 SECFFVLDNPRHSL

-365 NYQSYQSVGEAA
+365 NYQSYQSVGDAA

-413 TAEFARRRSFLNSNA
+413 TAEFARRRSFLNSGA

-433 DPFLCTETLSE
+433 DPFLCTEPLGE
-444 DCGCSVSSLMD
+444 DCACTISSILD

-472 AIIDVLEPQFKS
+472 TILDVLEPQFNA
-484 PKSTAGMVQATLTLA
+484 PKSNSNVVQATLTLA
-499 PQKSASGSPKRTLV
+499 PQKSARGSPKRALV
-513 KQNVVEMNVGKATKK
+513 KQNVVELTKAHNK

-542 NQISEIQLPPNNAFA
+542 NQISEIQLPPNSAFA

-566 LSRYSASTLLDI
+566 MSRYSASTLLDI
-578 NATKD
+578 NTTKSST
-583 NHMSRQGKDSSDT
+583 NISHMGMEHADP
-596 NEVFHQKHEVIS
+596 NEVFRQKHEISS

-621 DQLRIAQMTPMN
+621 DQLRVSQMTPLN
-633 NSKQMLSKNVRN
+633 NPQTLAKNVRSG
-645 NSNTSVNYPPNT
+645 SNQSVNYSKHYPPHNSA
-657 FIPPQQVKPTTLPR
+657 KPTTLPR

-680 STTTRCAPKG
+680 NTTVRCTSKG
-690 DDYRRNISEFREKY
+690 DDYRRNINEFREKY
-704 KNPFNPNVN
+704 KNPCNVINPHGMNN
-713 QNSEV
+713 EV
-718 FHNVGHK
+718 FHNVGYK
-725 VYGYTFGNQGNP
+725 YDGMIQANPNQVYGYIGNQGTI
-737 QVNNVIR
+737 QSNNIIR
-744 NPLEFQRGYSVN
+744 NPLEFQRGYRVN

-779 QASVVL
+779 QSNLVSN
-785 HKHVHRSN
+785 KHVHRSN

-798 HPNMEN
+798 HQNVEN
-804 PQIDIEAAR
+804 QQHIDIEAAR

-872 KTPPSTPHSTMPSVR
+872 KTPPSTPHSTMPSIR
-887 HKKSRSKESKLNHA
+887 HKKSRSKESKLNNSG
-901 TKENSK
+901 KESTK
-907 INSSRDSLTSHH
+907 INSSRDSLSSRH
-919 SIRSRDS
+919 SIRSKDSQSDRHTS
-926 KSDRCT
+926 KSE
-932 PKSDRSTPKSDRG
+932 RSTPKSERATP
-945 ISRSGKATPKSGAIT
+945 RSGKTTPKSGGITPKSGLATPKSGRA
-960 PRSGL
+960 
-965 VTPKSGRVTPKSGL
+965 TPKSGL

-993 RSKHKPSEKMSQ
+993 RTKHKASEKMTQ
-1005 LMSEAASSSSSDSI
+1005 LMSEAASSSSNESI
-1019 PFELRRL
+1019 PFELKRL

-1037 QGPELLRHC
+1037 HGPELLRHC

-1051 VLEEPNINN
+1051 VLDEPNLSN

-1085 KDFKILPPENFSNKE
+1085 KDFKILPPESFLNKE

-1105 KISPKSPQDA
+1105 CSSTSSMSEQSGWVSSGRSSGPSTPDNGSCQLNQNFLPINSTTSKVSNKIYEDESNTRKNDGETISDFKRTVLNGEQLRERLLKLAVKVSQNNSNEKIECCDKEVCEECTICSDSICTDSQCEYNKLMHSNGIDAGCNSDTCSASCYQKCSEANTAKLNQRHNSFSAVQGKACLTPKNS
-1115 LKSKPV
+1115 SEGS
-1121 VKKVLKDRIDYTEKL
+1121 VKKSQTVGDNLHPYIRKEMAGKAAAQQVPVNSSSLDKTKLKDRIQYTEKL

-1142 SLTVDRHCK
+1142 SLTVERPCK
-1151 SHKPSGPAAA
+1151 THPKTAAPGPVSAI
-1161 VQKYH
+1161 QKYH
-1166 NKARSEIDLAH
+1166 GKANSEIDLAH
-1177 FAAENEYEHLPPPQQ
+1177 FVGNNDYEHLPPPQQ

-1215 QSSKASTPSKTP
+1215 QSSKSSKSSTPSKKSQ
-1227 RKQSVQP
+1227 KQETQP
-1234 STLELDNPLYHVCEG
+1234 STLQLDNPLYHVCEG
-1249 IRERRKLRPHQS
+1249 IMERRKLRPHQS
-1261 VNSNSGLMSGTL
+1261 VNSMGGPAGGTL
-1273 NKSQSTGELAT
+1273 NKSQSTGELAN
-1284 RNENEQRESNLVS
+1284 RSENGHEPRESNLVS

-1330 PVENSLPY
+1330 PVESSLPY

-1348 NPEELGLHLI
+1348 NPEGLHLI

-1412 EILAHIQNSNDPARI
+1412 EILTHIQNSSEPARI

-1550 TSLHGQA
+1550 TSLLGQA

-1571 RASSVSVVRYDVQ
+1571 RASTVSVVRYDVQ

-1615 VSAMKA
+1615 VSA
-1621 HPPARGYSSG
+1621 
-1631 LQRDVH
+1631 
-1637 TTLQAA
+1637 
-1643 GRQCDRLLF
+1643 
-1652 QRALCDT
+1652 
-1659 HAAHA
+1659 
-1664 LQHRPPPASSDTR
+1664 
-1677 AHNRATRLASK
+1677 
-1688 ALYKPRPEPGV
+1688 
-1699 AGFASLSGLAT
+1699 
-1710 LGSAGN
+1710 
-1716 PLLPGLYSNNAAP
+1716 
-1729 TETEKEVYEE
+1729 
-1739 VQRVLLE
+1739 
-1746 SEVILEEI
+1746 
-1754 QCYKGAG
+1754 
-1761 KEIREAIADPSR
+1761 
-1773 ISQERAWRAVKPL
+1773 
-1786 VDKLL
+1786 
-1791 RCYNHSLELQR
+1791 
-1802 LRQSIPNSSEYLRC
+1802 
-1816 ELDVVMLKK
+1816 LK
-1825 ESSLPKCC
+1825 
-1833 VNLPCLKTSK
+1833 
-1843 VSGNIVY
+1843 Y
-1850 VMKVYMALR
+1850 
-1859 HDLILELS
+1859 
-1867 SLCFRGASVGGALV
+1867 FR
-1881 LRKLPTDYPGIDLHA
+1881 
-1896 NSLNLYNFTSIRPME
+1896 
-1911 VVPRLLGSLVGG
+1911 
-1923 AMSPTQHLEQQQ
+1923 
-1935 ALVKQFAEILEFVLK
+1935 
-1950 FDEYKMK
+1950 
-1957 TPAIQND
+1957 
-1964 FSYYRRS
+1964 
-1971 VSRGGLINPDIPAD
+1971 
-1985 EAHIGAEVANRMSL
+1985 
-1999 FYAQA
+1999 
-2004 TPMLKVLSEATS
+2004 
-2016 QFVNDNQ
+2016 
-2023 QDLENTTETL
+2023 
-2033 STMAKV
+2033 
-2039 CLRMLENPK
+2039 
-2048 LVAQFSREETSLLVL
+2048 
-2063 RVMVGLIILY
+2063 
-2073 DWVHPSG
+2073 
-2080 AFCRSSSVDVKGCV
+2080 
-2094 KFLQQ
+2094 
-2099 QTPAKAEPLLNALR
+2099 
-2113 YTTKHLNNPTTPKNI
+2113 
-2128 RTLLAA
+2128 